1 MEGQQSEM
9 EIEVPEYS
17 DFVEQE
23 QIQKRTFTNWINA
36 QLSKRSPPTTVL
48 DLFSD
53 LRDGARLLDLL
64 EVMSGQRMKRE
75 RGHGFFQHRGNIQT
89 ALNFLKKKSVKL
101 VNINIP
107 DIIEGRPSI
116 ILGLIWTIILH
127 CHIEELASTLS
138 FSSRHSSLDSLASL
152 DSRSSSPALGSP
164 TPGSPAPRGRA
175 SPLHTRFRVSAK
187 KALLMWVRDQCQRAD
202 CSLSVKDFK
211 CSWRSGMAFLGIL
224 CSLRPDLVDLTQAQ
238 SRSNQQN
245 LEEAFRLAEQ
255 ELHIPRLLEPQDV
268 DVKDP
273 DEKSIM
279 TYVAQFLQYSN
290 DLPTPPDDDDLQASP
305 NQRAREVTCWLQRA
319 YQELLEVWAST
330 EKKAYAERYQ
340 AFQAFAVSFSEQRRP
355 VMPLLGAM
363 RRCPEPSEE
372 QRALRAAWDCLEEK
386 LRQCKAELDTY
397 LPAPMD
403 FVGAWLHRME
413 AVLSEEG
420 GNAQDHA
427 CAAKEARV
435 KQEKL
440 KNSMVELSSHLNI
453 LHTFCNQAETGAVLV
468 PVEKL
473 DEIKR
478 RFTNARVTAKYHGI
492 KLEYR
497 EHRHTVLDLLAQIGA
512 KLRSWKGPYSSQD
525 AVRLLLQDWHDTV
538 DRKCLV
544 SHLMDA
550 LQKLKQTASTYTS
563 KAALGEDAQLVSRQV
578 KEAESDTAMSTEE
591 VAAVKGT
598 MGRVLST
605 WEAYSK
611 NLPPLQTWLAQESQ
625 SPIQSSGTEGTSQ
638 QVSQWSTLQAYL
650 NEVGNF
656 LIEVTDPST
665 SKALVAELSKLNM
678 QWAAYMK
685 RTMFEVS
692 NQPSAGP
699 LSIQAVQ
706 ALAQEA
712 GWVLRERLEVE
723 SVPLKAYKKRVQL
736 LSKKI
741 MEVDLGSL
749 SSSPDFPVDKVEK
762 LRHTLPEVWQALARA
777 ERTCSDL
784 QRATSMLEGRLAE
797 LSHWGTE
804 ALEVHQ
810 HLEERKPG
818 REAKAL
824 ISRGL
829 QLEGQ
834 VVTERQ
840 DLQVLVEKAQTN
852 SPIQHLNAAA
862 LEDRV
867 TEAVAQAQEM
877 VEMLS
882 SLGSR
887 RARVPAGDEPPPKV
901 VVRWYSLP
909 ETQTGSFAAATAKS
923 KSDLPSHAKLVTQTP
938 PHRRHT
944 EPHSPLQGDRLSQAI
959 CQTATTK
966 ALSQSQPHTQ
976 AQTQP
981 QAVGLTQSQVLTQ
994 NKPQTQQTQTPIEP
1008 RVQLLAQIQTYA
1020 KPSETQP
1027 LNQSHEEQEQQP
1039 VGQSLYHVPTVPQTQ
1054 SEPTQKQIHIPKF
1067 RVKGQLR
1074 TQNPPQQGSDQA
1086 SPHPPFMVHSE
1097 IYSKAKAMA
1106 RSRLEKAKFRLQ
1118 ENIQEAILLFSDR
1131 EMSDWQA
1138 KRKERALGALRPAIL
1153 EEFLGAAE
1161 GLGALCSGAQL
1172 QAVKLLSLS
1181 VRSQWEACLPTE
1193 GSVTLRGAERLEALR
1208 ELCETLAPES
1218 APSRAAVQRRES
1230 GGGQGSMMPQL
1241 QHGATGPPQDS
1252 RGCEPGDH
1260 TLLSET
1266 GQQAGPQKQSQEL
1279 PQKQAGHRSQALQD
1293 QNQTQLRQD
1302 RPLQVQGLPLQT
1314 PEHPLPVQDR
1324 PLHVQG
1330 RLLQVQGGRLMHVQ
1344 KSHQQGPNHTQ
1355 VIVRGD
1361 SVETEQQAPEWTV
1374 IPATDTTPTQEEG
1387 SSTQEVV
1394 ERYRASRSAFHSQL
1408 QRNRQSLEREF
1419 QPEPVTTSALHSH
1432 IKELQALKQET
1443 EVLWFE
1449 FELQSSQVSQ
1459 QQSAERGG
1467 LEGDSEG
1474 AKLVQQ
1480 WRGQQICLQTRMA
1493 SLDTTV
1499 ELMESADSQ
1508 ISLISDQLDRIT
1520 RQPIAISAYG
1530 LTDPWTMADFKEM
1543 DQRLHAE
1550 LKCVSGQTSG
1560 GEALDPSTPPPQ
1572 CHRLHQ
1578 LRQTLKRVR
1587 SAAGALDRFLAQIR
1601 EADAEIQAALVPL
1614 DHWQHGD
1621 GATRARGRH
1630 SGLLSIRQS
1639 VRKYGEEAGSVDGLL
1654 EAAGMELTM
1663 EGAAV
1668 TCRDTVAALSR
1679 RLDEADLELAGSRI
1693 GRGQKQKEEEELSL
1707 KGRGKGEGP
1716 DMQRR
1721 GLEQKE
1727 DDAFQRKR
1735 GQEQGVGPKA
1745 QRRREEE
1752 ESSGLRRKGQVEGKE
1767 GEEKRSSGQRRMALL
1782 VVLREIQRAV
1792 EQQGLKEPTLPAV
1805 QHRMRALADLEGRL
1819 AALRSELQSL
1829 EAADRA
1835 AAQTTPNP
1843 ERGGA
1848 TQELETLWEETHRA
1862 ITERLDRCGGLTE
1875 LLKRFQMVH
1884 SRLSRTLQRA
1894 ERTISEQASYM
1905 GKDNLQRLFTKVH
1918 STKAEL
1924 SGLGEGVE
1932 EMRGV
1937 CKQLQSQLRQLL
1949 DCPETAFESEAD
1961 TLMDRWLDV
1970 TERTDSHLD
1979 NLCMGLDLWDG
1990 LLQLGGEVESWTSHK
2005 MAHLVQSHPF
2015 HSEQEVTAM
2024 QEEIRVQEESVGRFH
2039 RRASEIQ
2046 VLLQS
2051 KEPPLELQ
2059 VIETQMRKKM
2069 EQVKELFSDLED
2081 VYRHLVVAKGQ
2092 VAAKMAE
2099 CHSSLQGIQDS
2110 LDTLSAADGP
2120 KLLTQIQ
2127 ELSEQLQTQEKQAEG
2142 LLEELHLMTSV
2153 ASPQSLQS
2161 LAADGVRLHELVC
2174 AARQHISE
2182 MRVQAQRDIEAL
2194 HSLQEECARLQEWLQ
2209 AAVLKV
2215 EKGEEL
2221 SHLQEE
2227 VVEHSKHTEALSGH
2241 ITTLHGSTLKH
2252 SPLLKESEKLLERCC
2267 SLHTHLFASKEN
2279 QSSLSSHTQA
2289 FQTLAQ
2295 DTQAWVRVLQ
2305 QQADS
2310 LATGAPCIHSQ
2321 AEQRLQAAETVLSAK
2336 AEGASRMEELKEAG
2350 QRLAHRPGLVESL
2363 KLDIMQTVSYT
2374 EVQWGAVLQSADQ
2387 HRSLLH
2393 GEPELSSSLLVQRQ
2407 QAWSRV
2413 DQLQHQTTQLS
2424 LLFPWPG
2431 LAQHRQAAQQA
2442 RALLDQAT
2450 ALGPAFSALGNQR
2463 KELAQRTKDPNWED
2477 PSWATLEDCQPAL
2490 VKKLHGMCVSLEG
2503 GVRNEDRCGQL
2514 VQECRHTLN
2523 SLQERM
2529 LGIESQPRDSSFLE
2543 TDTGAVEALQE
2554 AVGHMEKDFVEL
2566 ESLKDILL
2574 ASCTTKGQATLS
2586 QEVKD
2591 LQDQKEELERGVS
2604 WLAQLQAEEQVARR
2618 DQQIRE
2624 EVDNLQRALQGS
2636 AERLGD
2642 DPETTEGFTDIR
2654 QLQQR
2659 WQVLQ
2664 DCDQSLRELA
2674 ARLHHLEKAVGSED
2688 TYGEFQND
2696 VTLAVNSAAKDLDSL
2711 CFSLH
2716 ERMQLFSGG
2725 TALRMSGAICELQQ
2739 WNQAAQ
2745 SNPRKSVQAT
2755 LNKGKQLQGT
2765 LREALSQLDFLLDC
2779 VGRERVEQF
2788 ERRAGQALSNS
2799 AALLTALAQ
2808 SQVSLVSTEVD
2819 GDHKKPSNTPDKA
2832 PSCSEA
2838 SLLSHPVEEVTPG
2851 GIKPLQ
2857 ANIDSTKGPEK
2868 EQAESRVQSK
2878 RAITRG
2884 TMDAVRE
2891 PTKKVMSDTE
2901 QRAEG
2906 KEYGKDSLKGWS
2918 IQPAE
2923 IMVTDMEDGESQIQ
2937 IPMGETL
2944 TPITIVDISATV
2956 VVPET
2961 PGTSQFGD
2969 TVTEMTPHHIEPM
2982 DRDGTSSPTPHK
2994 VFTIVLDTDLERK
3007 QLDGMSMANAL
3018 QSRPGYHGNNDIV
3031 HTDSPQHGDS
3041 EIPATESHDYANTA
3055 VVCAGPS
3062 VRGGQESSVPD
3073 KGAQLTYTFS
3083 VVKQSDQ
3090 AKQDL
3095 TEPPQKVA
3103 TVFLNAAVAGAGKFL
3118 VQEAETLHRE
3128 VTSSTKAELGI
3139 KSSVGLGTDPQ
3150 SDPVTHLMPHPERK
3164 QLETHARPTDKSQA
3178 DNKTQHTESRDC
3190 TETKKVFT
3198 IVLDMELPP
3207 SQSKD
3212 IQTREPPCGNGSDI
3226 FSSGDFPSKL
3236 TDSSVTEST
3245 KNTDGGRRVKSKHR
3259 RRRRAD
3265 FRSSASKGPKVK
3277 SYKGPSASKNT
3288 ESEWEQSQGPKTKGL
3303 KSKGPESGLT
3313 ESKSTELALTE
3324 SESLR
3329 HTDNSDNTEPG
3340 SVDDDVDTDAKDARQ
3355 TEMTDSQI
3363 AVNTEASDRM
3373 KVTTDITCATDSKDN
3388 RQTVSKD
3395 TGKIDTTDM
3404 LQVNDLTQTDVSQP
3418 DATRDNTQLSL
3429 APSPAYASTEIEPRE
3444 GTERTAPQEQM
3455 QEGSEVK
3462 RSSSV
3467 QTGGLLSEAVAKVE
3481 RVGGAVRPEVPRH
3494 RSTMQ
3499 GLLSEVQGL
3508 VERKD
3513 IIKGCQWMEAAWYL
3527 QPSLRKPEI
3536 QIGRTVLR
3544 VLGCR
3549 YQPAQLNPANM
3560 AQQLTEAEDCRRY
3573 VLEQVAAINH
3583 VVGDPEDATN
3593 LEGRWSAALLDA
3605 SATVQV
3611 KEAQLHLVTQYHRQ
3625 TQAIRSILE
3634 RWASEMDELQL
3645 DTRSSALQAE
3655 KLHTLLCN
3663 IEQQKGMMG
3672 ELLQVCCQVSSH
3684 LSEDEGSGALL
3695 AQLGDLQEE
3704 WRLLEGAGNRGL
3716 RHASIGSS
3724 QSSILLQKAEQ
3735 LHCKLETLQKSITLL
3750 QSSQLQ
3756 HDTHKALELTF
3767 MTADLKAFNQQ
3778 YLHLL
3783 GQSEDFTQFSLGQK
3797 EKEDVECTLQSLSYL
3812 LASTQRLLSAQSY
3825 SIAKPSLA
3833 KIIKQMQDLIIWAK
3847 QAENHIAAGEKV
3859 ALFPEEA
3866 RLQIASMRKLQSEI
3880 LARHSRVH
3888 YKVEDLKELISDEGE
3903 IDKVLSSLK
3912 SLKDLYETVSDNSAR
3927 ILKEMEAVLEER
3939 EKMLVQ
3945 ISKVNTWL
3953 AVAYHEREVTADVE
3967 NVSKDTIPDL
3977 ESKLQF
3983 HMGAIKEAERQLA
3996 VTDALLETCMEVS
4009 SGLSSAESHFLVNRL
4024 TGLRTEV
4031 DGMVAHEKA
4040 AHWELEELLH
4050 TRTSSA
4056 EELAAVQVS
4065 VQQIWADLE
4074 RQRFPVTKDSLS
4086 AIEPLTH
4093 MLLEHQCQIQE
4104 LQYCQEDQKSTLLR
4118 TIGELQEKVKTL
4130 HHHAL
4135 EHEKY
4140 LTYRQRMEDSREV
4153 AKERAQCSKDKRVS
4167 VGERFSLCQALLVE
4181 LPLVKTQCQDASDQL
4196 EAIAQDLH
4204 LSDRMLLLSE
4214 RQRIR
4219 RTVENLAS
4227 WELAITDD
4235 VKNLEGKLLEGLRFC
4250 TELPTMMD
4258 LLQQV
4263 RQELTE
4269 SDPVKPDVRAINI
4282 ALRNCWVIW
4291 RNVESV
4297 MRVLEAL
4304 RQREQVE
4311 MSQCGELHT
4320 LRNDVVQKCHACM
4333 ENLSHAREALKDYH
4347 WAAQGVVTFLLEA
4360 EAMFLAPPGGF
4371 VDCTEEQWH
4380 TQEPL
4385 ASLGES
4391 LQVQISHLLELAPQ
4405 QACLSFPQSEQL
4417 HIRVLSHLLVERAA
4431 LEAQVEL
4438 RTEAL
4443 QRCAD
4448 RQSLH
4453 KKCHEEVWHILKKN
4467 ESRLSECAAQEVTS
4481 YTNCADQQDRAKTL
4495 SEEVLSI
4502 AGKLEELRAVCPL
4515 RGCCVGSEGA
4525 LGALW
4530 RRWAALRRGIS
4541 LLRTHL
4547 EQRGAEWRDVTKSM
4561 ARCSSALDKLQG
4573 ELSDPTAVS
4582 SAQGAPTVLLVQTE
4596 QHQAGLEREQRI
4608 LASLELRLSQL
4619 LGVSSPQ
4626 EAASPVPV
4634 CQRLRDMQERF
4645 RSLREWSMLVRSAA
4659 FSEEQE
4665 RERLQEQIGEVEQ
4678 RVATL
4683 LSILVSHPSTRQLKE
4698 VRVELGSLRAR
4709 LQSIMECVGT
4719 KYAAVT
4725 PPEVE
4730 RQLQEVTGSLQDM
4743 EEKVGQALEK
4753 SSPLNRLS
4761 SRMGEIRV
4769 GLEEVQTL
4777 LQRKS
4782 SSVSEAE
4789 HVLKFV
4795 WDQLDQ
4801 WHGRLALL
4809 EGEVQEAAEEEPE
4822 QAQLLMDQITQPL
4835 QLYQDTAQKAEQRTA
4850 FLSKIPACLQEYN
4863 DIIHS
4868 AGCWL
4873 DESQSWL
4880 DAPGTYTTARSLQ
4893 SQTNTLQM
4901 VLDDSERIRATLV
4914 GFGPVLG
4921 EISAVCH
4928 TTAMEDKLIQT
4939 ERQVTAMQHNI
4950 MGPLDQLLHVTPEVD
4965 AIEAEVKTMEKNV
4978 TKIRAILSSADTLD
4992 ISLEEHL
4999 HNRQVI
5005 LANIQSMRRTVGEIE
5020 GCKAELGL
5028 PQGAE
5033 ETLSAF
5039 PRAVLLLQPLQ
5050 ELEQLTQEQSRA
5062 LAGNTC
5068 EVREAEGVIPSCN
5081 VCVTTEPSA
5090 LILSTHQR
5098 NTRPPRITRHQ
5109 EDASEACLSEEEEE
5123 YEDEDHHSSSSDTL
5137 TCSFP
5142 EDPDETLSH
5151 QELAESVATTTQW
5164 LQDSDAM
5171 SEAHTAA
5178 VTKELDT
5185 PESCVDPEDSNSG
5198 LISEKIQP
5206 TPEKTDR
5213 APADTLSLPAQWR
5226 PISKTT
5232 ISENKPTESVSKN
5245 INKETLSVT
5254 EKSELVTKATVS
5266 LPETSSVTMETRPAS
5281 VKSVLATKETG
5292 EVPVKIG
5299 SVTKEIQS
5307 VPETTSVTKMTGPVT
5322 KMTGSV
5328 TKEIQSVPETTSVT
5342 KMTGPVTK
5350 MTGSVTKE
5358 IQSVP
5363 ETTSVT
5369 KMTGPVTKM
5378 TGSVTK
5384 EIGTVANTPRDP
5396 QEDLD
5401 GRWDLLHTRL
5411 SEKLNTLRNIQE
5423 EDLHAA
5429 TGSRAEGTGGGF
5441 GGLREI
5447 EVCAASLRQLRHR
5460 ASGLSSANSKEGGN
5474 PMLDRELY
5482 TALCGAERSL
5492 ETLTGLLLSP
5502 SITTVEDSQLRL
5514 LQMECLSVEL
5524 PALSDEIN
5532 HLRSGINPDQ
5542 LSEAPETTA
5551 QCVTCLQGC
5560 FQTAQSALTSS
5571 LSRLHT
5577 ELGHNQAGTE
5587 QQESHV
5593 CVYDD
5598 FERGQSDPFTHIKD
5612 VPMLEYV
5619 VGRCPGDAVEL
5630 QRVSQALLQG
5640 LASLVELGR
5649 ERLAD
5654 SQDHPPHGRTQ
5665 LQTLLSRHKKL
5676 YQVMESQLALVQWLF
5691 QCKPQGGL
5699 VGQEDEQVR
5708 LEQQVNTL
5716 QQQALEQGA
5725 TMHRRLQV
5733 WTQWEEGCVQLG
5745 RLLEK
5750 LEALV
5755 PCEGPVVEEEGLLQ
5769 ERLDT
5774 CQQVLALLE
5783 ECRPALGSVL
5793 DQGKALQAWGCST
5806 GVGGT
5811 GGVLELRW
5819 RAVRSKA
5826 EQESQRSRD
5835 IRDNWTRFHNDSVSL
5850 TGWMG
5855 SAKERLKTWRSL
5867 PDATPQNEE
5876 HTRTYLIQLLE
5887 FSVELETRSAEKAS
5901 ALRAGTL
5908 LLQLKEADAPG
5919 LRRQLAQLE
5928 QTWTEVT
5935 SALPIAQERLHQL
5948 LLEKWPPCQVLSGLE
5963 AWVKDTE
5970 ARLEDQGQATIKAC
5984 HDADQ
5989 LRHIIQY
5996 YQGCQAG
6003 NASGQLTLDFL
6014 CQSGP
6019 QSVTASDNS
6028 GSCSEERT
6036 LFAEQMGALNLS
6048 WLLLE
6053 GKLGSQV
6060 CQAEELFRICA
6071 EREKR
6076 LRRVISWAVG
6086 QRERLR
6092 EWQRPVSQTQVDKA
6106 LQEWE
6111 AVEEKLKDVCVEVE
6125 DLVRDTWSADTVTQ
6139 VCTDFNQQVGSL
6151 RPVLQRLLVQWG
6163 QFEKELGDVSFYTT
6177 KLRCG
6182 LEHSSGPFLSSH
6194 QVKRHVKQL
6203 QCLQEEAGM
6212 GAEMWTALD
6221 QSYAGLSDAISPG
6234 AAQLLIERLEEERT
6248 QWKALVQEVDEE
6260 LLRTGDLLSFW
6271 GEYNRLYDQCS
6282 VRLQHHQEQ
6291 WGALLSFLSTPCH
6304 STQDLVDAIKHQQVG
6319 FEDVQGSL
6327 GKVLEASKPLI
6338 GQAEPIVAAI
6348 VQSKSMLLSRDLVLL
6363 GQALSGKRA
6372 RLQEDLDQR
6381 HTISSS
6387 MDSLEL
6393 QTEALR
6399 HMLTSDVC
6407 SMDSVKTA
6415 LMALSHLRPALDDL
6429 TEARLSVTLDGL
6441 EADRLKSLTRKWA
6454 QALYCA
6460 SHMNRTLQ
6468 AEAQHS
6474 QSLQQKWDSWECF
6487 QEKMEEDLA
6496 PDVSGNYSGLHEQLA
6511 IHQRLRIEV
6520 LAGHQLL
6527 RGVIVISMRSI
6538 EDTPEEKSRPDLT
6551 LKLAQMRER
6560 WQRIVSVAQQRS
6572 SLVQERLGQWR
6583 FYTRGVRRLG
6593 GLLRDVETLLPSAAQ
6608 ALCTLQQLPC
6618 SLGRAEE
6625 TLAQHNGFYRHT
6637 LETGRLLSSMAEL
6650 QTQAQLQTE
6659 LQTLQESWDHAT
6671 ELLRERR
6678 ILLETNVQNWGH
6690 FQVKLV
6696 DSAHKLDELRDRL
6709 KQPLPEKLEEL
6720 QGEEKLTEENE
6731 ASLELWAG
6739 GVKELSSMKTD
6750 LSQYILAG
6758 DATLL
6763 QGQVEQLHCQW
6774 EELCLKVSLRRQEIA
6789 DRLSAWTIFNDKNK
6803 ELCDWLTQMENKVSH
6818 SGDLSLEEMVEKLKK
6833 DCMEEINLFSEN
6845 KSHLKQLGEQ
6855 LMLASDQAKQAQLHG
6870 TLRDARDRWQH
6881 LFHHIEARLRKLKET
6896 LGMVQQLDK
6905 NMSNLRSWLSRIETQ
6920 LARPVTYNVCHHE
6933 EIQRRLAQQQE
6944 LQRDI
6949 EQHTEGVASVLRLC
6963 DILLHDQD
6971 ACGGGDGENDSIQQ
6985 TTCSL
6990 DQRWRAICAMSLERR
7005 LRIEETWRLWCKF
7018 LDDYSCFED
7027 WLKVA
7032 ERTAA
7037 NPNSDNVP
7045 YTVAKEELKK
7055 FEGFQRQVQ
7064 ERVTQLELVNNQYR
7078 RLARENR
7085 TDGASRIK
7093 VMVHEG
7099 NCRWDALHRRT
7110 AAILRRLKHFTGQR
7124 EEFEGTRE
7132 SLLVW
7137 LTEMDLQLTNVEHFS
7152 ETDTQHKMKQ
7162 LNSFQR
7168 EITLN
7173 TERIDG
7179 LIVFGEGLIQ
7189 RSSPLDAALIE
7200 DELEELH
7207 SYCQEVFGRVVRFH
7221 QRLTQPPVLKEEP
7234 ELFSGDKPL
7243 EGSCELI
7250 SHSWLGRSQSQG
7262 SAPATPTHLL
7272 APPLECSGRET
7283 PVSMCDSI
7291 PLEWDHTGDV
7301 GGSSSHEE
7309 EEEEVEKKDGT
7320 YYSTLSEVEVTESP
7334 EDFVKATALSLG
7346 ADPSVPLR
7354 AMAIPESPSWRS
7366 PGDPDRKYL
7375 HLDSPDGLDP
7385 SPTHTSTPFKQGY
7398 VRLMSECSGSIK
7410 SVKRISLIL
7419 DDEEQPEE
7427 QGLTGLTTAD
7437 KQSGVIERWELL
7449 QAQARSNLLSGLRE
7463 PCQLT
7468 SDLRDI
7474 TSWLGWVTPELERVQ
7489 VRETPT
7495 SIQDMEARVKQL
7507 KEMQKVFAHYKAV
7520 MLSLNLGGRELGG
7533 CDGPEAREL
7542 GEGLASMNQGWM
7554 LACTGLEEWQ
7564 DSLRTTV
7571 MRCQEFHETLHSLL
7585 LWLAHA
7591 ESRRYAVDIH
7601 HPDTP
7606 PGTLLEHRN
7615 TLTGLQNE
7623 LRARQSQ
7630 VGSLQGLWSQ
7640 LQPAEEGGGEE
7651 SVEAREKLH
7660 VTANKLWTLLR
7671 QVAHDLS
7678 VVQERLDCGTL
7689 SAGPAAA
7696 RAAVESEGRG
7706 QAEGSQSPS
7715 NASQEEGTNTTPTS
7729 AGRRGEKRDPTPPRS
7744 FFYRVL
7750 RAAFPLHLLLLL
7762 VLVLACLVPLAE
7774 NDHSCTLSNNFA
7786 RSFYPMLRYTNG
7798 PPPT

>member
-1 MEGQQSEM
+1 MASGLN
-9 EIEVPEYS
+9 PEEAPL
-17 DFVEQE
+17 DDGVIPLDIDNVHMLLQVEQE

-89 ALNFLKKKSVKL
+89 ALDFLKKKSVKL

-107 DIIEGRPSI
+107 DIIDGRPSI

-268 DVKDP
+268 DVKNP

-290 DLPTPPDDDDLQASP
+290 DLPTPPDDDDLQLFTQAQPPCLSPINLPSHFTPAIAVSPLHQASP
-305 NQRAREVTCWLQRA
+305 NRRAREVTCWLQRA

-386 LRQCKAELDTY
+386 LRQCKVELDTY

-492 KLEYR
+492 KLEFR
-497 EHRHTVLDLLAQIGA
+497 EHRHTVLDLLARIGA

-538 DRKCLV
+538 DRQCLV
-544 SHLMDA
+544 SHLVDA

-578 KEAESDTAMSTEE
+578 KEAESDTTTSTEE
-591 VAAVKGT
+591 VALVKGT

-611 NLPPLQTWLAQESQ
+611 NLPPLQTWLAQE
-625 SPIQSSGTEGTSQ
+625 SSGTEGTSQ

-685 RTMFEVS
+685 RTMFGVS

-741 MEVDLGSL
+741 MEVDLDSL
-749 SSSPDFPVDKVEK
+749 SPFPDFPVDKVEK

-810 HLEERKPG
+810 HLEERKPE

-834 VVTERQ
+834 VVTEGQ
-840 DLQVLVEKAQTN
+840 DLQVLVKKAQTN

-909 ETQTGSFAAATAKS
+909 ETQRGSFAAATAKS
-923 KSDLPSHAKLVTQTP
+923 KSDAKLATQTP

-944 EPHSPLQGDRLSQAI
+944 EPHSPLQGERLPQDISQ
-959 CQTATTK
+959 QTAIIK
-966 ALSQSQPHTQ
+966 ALPQSQSHTQ
-976 AQTQP
+976 APTQP
-981 QAVGLTQSQVLTQ
+981 QPVGLTQSQVLTQ

-1008 RVQLLAQIQTYA
+1008 RVQLLAQVETYA

-1027 LNQSHEEQEQQP
+1027 LKQSHEEQEQQP
-1039 VGQSLYHVPTVPQTQ
+1039 VGQSLYHVPTVSQ
-1054 SEPTQKQIHIPKF
+1054 TQKQTHIPKF
-1067 RVKGQLR
+1067 KVKGQLR
-1074 TQNPPQQGSDQA
+1074 TQNPPHQCSDQA

-1118 ENIQEAILLFSDR
+1118 ENIQEAIVLFSDR
-1131 EMSDWQA
+1131 DMSDWQA

-1181 VRSQWEACLPTE
+1181 VRSQWEACLPSE
-1193 GSVTLRGAERLEALR
+1193 GSATLRGAECLEALR

-1218 APSRAAVQRRES
+1218 SPITAAVQRRES
-1230 GGGQGSMMPQL
+1230 GGGQGSMLPQL
-1241 QHGATGPPQDS
+1241 QHGATVPLQDS

-1279 PQKQAGHRSQALQD
+1279 PQKQAGQCSQALQD

-1344 KSHQQGPNHTQ
+1344 KSHHQGPNHTQ

-1361 SVETEQQAPEWTV
+1361 SVETEQRAPERTV
-1374 IPATDTTPTQEEG
+1374 IPAADTTPPQEEG
-1387 SSTQEVV
+1387 LSTQEVV

-1459 QQSAERGG
+1459 QQSAEGGG

-1474 AKLVQQ
+1474 ANLLQQ

-1493 SLDTTV
+1493 SLETTV

-1530 LTDPWTMADFKEM
+1530 MTDPWTVADFKEM

-1560 GEALDPSTPPPQ
+1560 GEALDPSMPPPQ
-1572 CHRLHQ
+1572 WHRLHQ
-1578 LRQTLKRVR
+1578 LRQTLNRVR
-1587 SAAGALDRFLAQIR
+1587 SAAGALDCFLAQIR
-1601 EADAEIQAALVPL
+1601 EADAGIQAALVPL

-1679 RLDEADLELAGSRI
+1679 RLDEADLELTRSGI
-1693 GRGQKQKEEEELSL
+1693 GRGQKQKEEELSL
-1707 KGRGKGEGP
+1707 KGRGKGAGP

-1727 DDAFQRKR
+1727 EDAFQRKR

-1829 EAADRA
+1829 EAADRG
-1835 AAQTTPNP
+1835 AAQTTSNP

-1862 ITERLDRCGGLTE
+1862 ITERLDRCGGVTE

-1884 SRLSRTLQRA
+1884 SRLSSTLQRA

-1905 GKDNLQRLFTKVH
+1905 GKDNLQRLLTKVH

-1932 EMRGV
+1932 EMRGI
-1937 CKQLQSQLRQLL
+1937 CKQLQSQLRQIL
-1949 DCPETAFESEAD
+1949 DCPETPFEGEAD

-1979 NLCMGLDLWDG
+1979 NLRMGLDLWDG
-1990 LLQLGGEVESWTSHK
+1990 LLHLGGEVESWTSHK

-2127 ELSEQLQTQEKQAEG
+2127 ELSAQLQTQEKQAEG

-2182 MRVQAQRDIEAL
+2182 MRVQAQRDIKAL
-2194 HSLQEECARLQEWLQ
+2194 HSLQEEFARLQEWLQ

-2215 EKGEEL
+2215 DKGEEL
-2221 SHLQEE
+2221 SRLQEE
-2227 VVEHSKHTEALSGH
+2227 AVEHSKHTEALSGH

-2267 SLHTHLFASKEN
+2267 SLHTHLLSSKEN
-2279 QSSLSSHTQA
+2279 QSSLTSHTQA

-2336 AEGASRMEELKEAG
+2336 AEGESRMEKLKEAG
-2350 QRLAHRPGLVESL
+2350 HRLAHRPGLGESL

-2374 EVQWGAVLQSADQ
+2374 EVHWGAVLQSADQ

-2413 DQLQHQTTQLS
+2413 NQLQHQTTQLS
-2424 LLFPWPG
+2424 LFFPWPG

-2450 ALGPAFSALGNQR
+2450 ALGPAFSALGAQR
-2463 KELAQRTKDPNWED
+2463 KELAQRTKEPNWED

-2566 ESLKDILL
+2566 ETLKDILL

-2604 WLAQLQAEEQVARR
+2604 WLAQLQAEQQVARR
-2618 DQQIRE
+2618 DQRIRE
-2624 EVDNLQRALQGS
+2624 EVDNLQRVLQGL
-2636 AERLGD
+2636 ADRLGD

-2659 WQVLQ
+2659 WHVLQ
-2664 DCDQSLRELA
+2664 DCDQSLRKLA

-2688 TYGEFQND
+2688 TYGEFQ
-2696 VTLAVNSAAKDLDSL
+2696 LAVDSAAKDLDSL

-2745 SNPRKSVQAT
+2745 SNPQKSVQAT
-2755 LNKGKQLQGT
+2755 LNNGKQLQGT

-2779 VGRERVEQF
+2779 VGRERMEQF

-2819 GDHKKPSNTPDKA
+2819 GDNKIPSNTPGKA

-2838 SLLSHPVEEVTPG
+2838 SLLSQPVEEVTPG

-2857 ANIDSTKGPEK
+2857 ANIDSTKDPEK
-2868 EQAESRVQSK
+2868 GQAESRVQSK
-2878 RAITRG
+2878 RAVTRG
-2884 TMDAVRE
+2884 TMDAVKE

-2901 QRAEG
+2901 QRAED
-2906 KEYGKDSLKGWS
+2906 KEHGRDSLKDWS

-2923 IMVTDMEDGESQIQ
+2923 RMVTGMEDGESQIQ

-2944 TPITIVDISATV
+2944 TQTPITSVSATV

-2961 PGTSQFGD
+2961 PGTSQCGA
-2969 TVTEMTPHHIEPM
+2969 TVTEITPHHIEPM
-2982 DRDGTSSPTPHK
+2982 DQEGTSSPTLHK
-2994 VFTIVLDTDLERK
+2994 VFTIVLDTDLERQ
-3007 QLDGMSMANAL
+3007 QLDDMAMANAL
-3018 QSRPGYHGNNDIV
+3018 QSRPGYDGNNGIV

-3055 VVCAGPS
+3055 VVCSGS
-3062 VRGGQESSVPD
+3062 VGGGQQSSVPD
-3073 KGAQLTYTFS
+3073 KGAQLTYTFA

-3103 TVFLNAAVAGAGKFL
+3103 TIFLNTAVAPAGKVL

-3128 VTSSTKAELGI
+3128 VTSLTKAELGI

-3150 SDPVTHLMPHPERK
+3150 SDPVTHLMLHPERK
-3164 QLETHARPTDKSQA
+3164 QLETHARPTGKSQS
-3178 DNKTQHTESRDC
+3178 DNKTQRTESRDC

-3198 IVLDMELPP
+3198 IVLDMEQPS

-3212 IQTREPPCGNGSDI
+3212 IKTREPPCGNGSDT
-3226 FSSGDFPSKL
+3226 FSSGDVPSKL
-3236 TDSSVTEST
+3236 TDSSVTGKT

-3259 RRRRAD
+3259 GRRRAD
-3265 FRSSASKGPKVK
+3265 FRSSVSKGPKVK
-3277 SYKGPSASKNT
+3277 SSKSPSASKNT

-3313 ESKSTELALTE
+3313 ESKSAELAHTE
-3324 SESLR
+3324 SESQR
-3329 HTDNSDNTEPG
+3329 HTDNSEKTEPG
-3340 SVDDDVDTDAKDARQ
+3340 SVDDVDTDAKDARQ
-3355 TEMTDSQI
+3355 TEMTASQI
-3363 AVNTEASDRM
+3363 AVNTGAS
-3373 KVTTDITCATDSKDN
+3373 DITCTADSKDN

-3395 TGKIDTTDM
+3395 TGNIDTDM
-3404 LQVNDLTQTDVSQP
+3404 LQVNDLTQTDVSQT
-3418 DATRDNTQLSL
+3418 DATRDNTQLSYG
-3429 APSPAYASTEIEPRE
+3429 PSPAYVATETEPRE

-3462 RSSSV
+3462 RRTSV
-3467 QTGGLLSEAVAKVE
+3467 QTGGLLSDAVAKEE
-3481 RVGGAVRPEVPRH
+3481 RVGGAVRPEVPCH

-3499 GLLSEVQGL
+3499 GILSKVQGL

-3513 IIKGCQWMEAAWYL
+3513 IITGGQWMDAAWYL
-3527 QPSLRKPEI
+3527 QPSPRKPEI

-3549 YQPAQLNPANM
+3549 YQPAQLNLANM
-3560 AQQLTEAEDCRRY
+3560 ARQLTEAEDCRRY

-3625 TQAIRSILE
+3625 AQAIRSILE
-3634 RWASEMDELQL
+3634 RWTSDMDELQL

-3672 ELLQVCCQVSSH
+3672 ELLQVCCQVSAH
-3684 LSEDEGSGALL
+3684 LSEVEGSGALL

-3704 WRLLEGAGNRGL
+3704 WRLLEGTGNRGL

-3756 HDTHKALELTF
+3756 HDTHKALELTYI
-3767 MTADLKAFNQQ
+3767 TADLKAFNQQ

-3797 EKEDVECTLQSLSYL
+3797 EKEDVECTLQSLSSL

-3847 QAENHIAAGEKV
+3847 QAENHISAGEKV

-3880 LARHSRVH
+3880 LARRSRVH

-3903 IDKVLSSLK
+3903 IDKVLSSMK
-3912 SLKDLYETVSDNSAR
+3912 TLKDLYETVSDNSAR

-3953 AVAYHEREVTADVE
+3953 AVAHHEREVTADVE

-4009 SGLSSAESHFLVNRL
+4009 SGLSPAESHFLVNRL

-4031 DGMVAHEKA
+4031 DRMVAHEKA
-4040 AHWELEELLH
+4040 AQWELEELLH

-4056 EELAAVQVS
+4056 EELAAVQAS

-4104 LQYCQEDQKSTLLR
+4104 LQYCQEDQKSALLR

-4219 RTVENLAS
+4219 QTVENLDS

-4250 TELPTMMD
+4250 TELPAMMD

-4269 SDPVKPDVRAINI
+4269 FDPVKPDVRTINI
-4282 ALRNCWVIW
+4282 ALRRCWVIW

-4320 LRNDVVQKCHACM
+4320 LRNDIVQKCHAYM

-4380 TQEPL
+4380 TQEPQ

-4391 LQVQISHLLELAPQ
+4391 LQAQISHVLELAPQ

-4467 ESRLSECAAQEVTS
+4467 ESRLSECATQEVTS
-4481 YTNCADQQDRAKTL
+4481 YANCADQQDRAKTL

-4502 AGKLEELRAVCPL
+4502 AGKLDELRVVCPL

-4525 LGALW
+4525 QGALW
-4530 RRWAALRRGIS
+4530 RRWAALRCGIS
-4541 LLRTHL
+4541 LLRTRL

-4573 ELSDPTAVS
+4573 ELSDPTAVCS
-4582 SAQGAPTVLLVQTE
+4582 GRGAPMVLLVQTE

-4645 RSLREWSMLVRSAA
+4645 RSLRERSMLVRSAA
-4659 FSEEQE
+4659 LSEEQE

-4863 DIIHS
+4863 DIIHR

-4873 DESQSWL
+4873 EESQSCL

-4914 GFGPVLG
+4914 GFGPVLV

-4928 TTAMEDKLIQT
+4928 TTAMEDKLVQT

-4978 TKIRAILSSADTLD
+4978 TKIRAILSSTDTLD

-4999 HNRQVI
+4999 NNRQVI
-5005 LANIQSMRRTVGEIE
+5005 LANIQSMQRTVGEIE

-5062 LAGNTC
+5062 LEGNMR

-5090 LILSTHQR
+5090 LILISTHQR
-5098 NTRPPRITRHQ
+5098 NTGPPRITGHQ

-5151 QELAESVATTTQW
+5151 QELAESVATSTHW

-5171 SEAHTAA
+5171 SEAHIGA

-5185 PESCVDPEDSNSG
+5185 PESCVDPEDTNSG

-5213 APADTLSLPAQWR
+5213 APADTLSLPAQWK

-5232 ISENKPTESVSKN
+5232 ISENKPTESVCKD

-5266 LPETSSVTMETRPAS
+5266 LPETSSVTMETGPAS

-5307 VPETTSVTKMTGPVT
+5307 VPEIGSVNKMTGSVT

-5328 TKEIQSVPETTSVT
+5328 TK
-5342 KMTGPVTK
+5342 
-5350 MTGSVTKE
+5350 MTGS
-5358 IQSVP
+5358 
-5363 ETTSVT
+5363 
-5369 KMTGPVTKM
+5369 VTKM

-5384 EIGTVANTPRDP
+5384 EIGTVANGQLPNTPSDP

-5429 TGSRAEGTGGGF
+5429 TGSKAEGTGDGF

-5460 ASGLSSANSKEGGN
+5460 ASGHSSANSKEGGY

-5482 TALCGAERSL
+5482 TALCGVEHSL

-5502 SITTVEDSQLRL
+5502 SITTVEDSLRL

-5524 PALSDEIN
+5524 PALSEELN

-5542 LSEAPETTA
+5542 LSEAPETIA

-5593 CVYDD
+5593 RVYDD

-5619 VGRCPGDAVEL
+5619 VGRCPKDAVEL

-5654 SQDHPPHGRTQ
+5654 SQDHPPHSRTQ
-5665 LQTLLSRHKKL
+5665 LQTMLSRHKKL
-5676 YQVMESQLALVQWLF
+5676 YQVMESQLALVQRLF
-5691 QCKPQGGL
+5691 QCEPQGGL

-5708 LEQQVNTL
+5708 LEQQVTTL
-5716 QQQALEQGA
+5716 QQHALEQGA

-5733 WTQWEEGCVQLG
+5733 WTQWEKGCVQLG
-5745 RLLEK
+5745 RQLEE
-5750 LEALV
+5750 LEALI
-5755 PCEGPVVEEEGLLQ
+5755 PCEDLVEEEEGLLQ

-5774 CQQVLALLE
+5774 CQRVLALLE

-5876 HTRTYLIQLLE
+5876 LTRTYLIQLLE

-5935 SALPIAQERLHQL
+5935 SALPIAQERLHQH

-5963 AWVKDTE
+5963 AWVKDKE
-5970 ARLEDQGQATIKAC
+5970 ARLEDQGQATIIAC

-5996 YQGCQAG
+5996 YKGCQAG

-6019 QSVTASDNS
+6019 QSVAASDNS
-6028 GSCSEERT
+6028 VSCSEERT
-6036 LFAEQMGALNLS
+6036 LFAERMGALNLS

-6060 CQAEELFRICA
+6060 HQAEEMFRICA

-6076 LRRVISWAVG
+6076 LRRVLSWAAG
-6086 QRERLR
+6086 LRERLR

-6139 VCTDFNQQVGSL
+6139 VCTDLNQQVGSL
-6151 RPVLQRLLVQWG
+6151 RPELQRVLVQWG

-6194 QVKRHVKQL
+6194 QVKRHVEQL
-6203 QCLQEEAGM
+6203 QCLQKEAGM

-6327 GKVLEASKPLI
+6327 GEVLEASKPLI
-6338 GQAEPIVAAI
+6338 GQAEPLVAAI

-6381 HTISSS
+6381 HTISTS

-6399 HMLTSDVC
+6399 HMLTSNVC

-6415 LMALSHLRPALDDL
+6415 LMALSHLHPALDDL
-6429 TEARLSVTLDGL
+6429 TEASLSVTLDGL

-6474 QSLQQKWDSWECF
+6474 QSLQQKWDTWEGF

-6496 PDVSGNYSGLHEQLA
+6496 PDVSGNYSGLREQLA

-6618 SLGRAEE
+6618 SLEDLGRAEE

-6659 LQTLQESWDHAT
+6659 LQTLQESWDHAR
-6671 ELLRERR
+6671 ELLGERR
-6678 ILLETNVQNWGH
+6678 ILLETVVQNWGH
-6690 FQVKLV
+6690 FQVRLV

-6709 KQPLPEKLEEL
+6709 KQPLPERLEEL

-6739 GVKELSSMKTD
+6739 GVKELSTMKTD

-6881 LFHHIEARLRKLKET
+6881 LFHHIEARVRKLKET

-6949 EQHTEGVASVLRLC
+6949 EQHTESVASVLRLC

-6990 DQRWRAICAMSLERR
+6990 DQRWKAICAMSLERR

-7018 LDDYSCFED
+7018 LEDYSCFED
-7027 WLKVA
+7027 WLKLA

-7099 NCRWDALHRRT
+7099 NCRWDTLHRRT

-7243 EGSCELI
+7243 VGSCELI
-7250 SHSWLGRSQSQG
+7250 GRSWLGRSQSQG

-7283 PVSMCDSI
+7283 PVSVCDSI

-7309 EEEEVEKKDGT
+7309 EEVEKKDGT
-7320 YYSTLSEVEVTESP
+7320 YYSTLPEVEVTESP
-7334 EDFVKATALSLG
+7334 EDFVKATAQSLG

-7354 AMAIPESPSWRS
+7354 SMAIPESPSWRS
-7366 PGDPDRKYL
+7366 PGDPDRESL

-7410 SVKRISLIL
+7410 SVKRVSLIL

-7474 TSWLGWVTPELERVQ
+7474 TSWLEWVTPELERVQ
-7489 VRETPT
+7489 VPETPT

-7520 MLSLNLGGRELGG
+7520 MLSLNLGSRELVG
-7533 CDGPEAREL
+7533 CDGPEARKL

-7630 VGSLQGLWSQ
+7630 VGSLQGLWGQ
-7640 LQPAEEGGGEE
+7640 LQPAEEEGVGEE

-7678 VVQERLDCGTL
+7678 IVQERLDCGTL

-7715 NASQEEGTNTTPTS
+7715 NASQEESTNTTPTS
-7729 AGRRGEKRDPTPPRS
+7729 AGRSGEKRDPTPPRS

>member
-1 MEGQQSEM
+1 
-9 EIEVPEYS
+9 
-17 DFVEQE
+17 
-23 QIQKRTFTNWINA
+23 
-36 QLSKRSPPTTVL
+36 
-48 DLFSD
+48 
-53 LRDGARLLDLL
+53 
-64 EVMSGQRMKRE
+64 
-75 RGHGFFQHRGNIQT
+75 
-89 ALNFLKKKSVKL
+89 
-101 VNINIP
+101 
-107 DIIEGRPSI
+107 
-116 ILGLIWTIILH
+116 
-127 CHIEELASTLS
+127 
-138 FSSRHSSLDSLASL
+138 
-152 DSRSSSPALGSP
+152 
-164 TPGSPAPRGRA
+164 
-175 SPLHTRFRVSAK
+175 
-187 KALLMWVRDQCQRAD
+187 
-202 CSLSVKDFK
+202 
-211 CSWRSGMAFLGIL
+211 
-224 CSLRPDLVDLTQAQ
+224 
-238 SRSNQQN
+238 
-245 LEEAFRLAEQ
+245 
-255 ELHIPRLLEPQDV
+255 
-268 DVKDP
+268 
-273 DEKSIM
+273 
-279 TYVAQFLQYSN
+279 
-290 DLPTPPDDDDLQASP
+290 
-305 NQRAREVTCWLQRA
+305 
-319 YQELLEVWAST
+319 
-330 EKKAYAERYQ
+330 
-340 AFQAFAVSFSEQRRP
+340 
-355 VMPLLGAM
+355 
-363 RRCPEPSEE
+363 
-372 QRALRAAWDCLEEK
+372 
-386 LRQCKAELDTY
+386 
-397 LPAPMD
+397 
-403 FVGAWLHRME
+403 
-413 AVLSEEG
+413 
-420 GNAQDHA
+420 
-427 CAAKEARV
+427 
-435 KQEKL
+435 
-440 KNSMVELSSHLNI
+440 
-453 LHTFCNQAETGAVLV
+453 
-468 PVEKL
+468 
-473 DEIKR
+473 
-478 RFTNARVTAKYHGI
+478 
-492 KLEYR
+492 
-497 EHRHTVLDLLAQIGA
+497 
-512 KLRSWKGPYSSQD
+512 
-525 AVRLLLQDWHDTV
+525 
-538 DRKCLV
+538 
-544 SHLMDA
+544 
-550 LQKLKQTASTYTS
+550 
-563 KAALGEDAQLVSRQV
+563 
-578 KEAESDTAMSTEE
+578 
-591 VAAVKGT
+591 
-598 MGRVLST
+598 
-605 WEAYSK
+605 
-611 NLPPLQTWLAQESQ
+611 
-625 SPIQSSGTEGTSQ
+625 
-638 QVSQWSTLQAYL
+638 
-650 NEVGNF
+650 
-656 LIEVTDPST
+656 
-665 SKALVAELSKLNM
+665 
-678 QWAAYMK
+678 
-685 RTMFEVS
+685 
-692 NQPSAGP
+692 
-699 LSIQAVQ
+699 
-706 ALAQEA
+706 
-712 GWVLRERLEVE
+712 
-723 SVPLKAYKKRVQL
+723 
-736 LSKKI
+736 
-741 MEVDLGSL
+741 
-749 SSSPDFPVDKVEK
+749 
-762 LRHTLPEVWQALARA
+762 
-777 ERTCSDL
+777 
-784 QRATSMLEGRLAE
+784 
-797 LSHWGTE
+797 
-804 ALEVHQ
+804 
-810 HLEERKPG
+810 
-818 REAKAL
+818 
-824 ISRGL
+824 
-829 QLEGQ
+829 
-834 VVTERQ
+834 
-840 DLQVLVEKAQTN
+840 
-852 SPIQHLNAAA
+852 
-862 LEDRV
+862 
-867 TEAVAQAQEM
+867 
-877 VEMLS
+877 
-882 SLGSR
+882 
-887 RARVPAGDEPPPKV
+887 
-901 VVRWYSLP
+901 
-909 ETQTGSFAAATAKS
+909 
-923 KSDLPSHAKLVTQTP
+923 
-938 PHRRHT
+938 
-944 EPHSPLQGDRLSQAI
+944 
-959 CQTATTK
+959 
-966 ALSQSQPHTQ
+966 
-976 AQTQP
+976 
-981 QAVGLTQSQVLTQ
+981 
-994 NKPQTQQTQTPIEP
+994 
-1008 RVQLLAQIQTYA
+1008 
-1020 KPSETQP
+1020 
-1027 LNQSHEEQEQQP
+1027 
-1039 VGQSLYHVPTVPQTQ
+1039 
-1054 SEPTQKQIHIPKF
+1054 
-1067 RVKGQLR
+1067 
-1074 TQNPPQQGSDQA
+1074 
-1086 SPHPPFMVHSE
+1086 MVHSE

-1118 ENIQEAILLFSDR
+1118 ENIQEAIVLFSDR

-1181 VRSQWEACLPTE
+1181 VRSQWEAVHSEMTAFLPLLWSEINGVRSLNPTVMRCDIYTTNTERDATDPEPVYRQQACLPSE
-1193 GSVTLRGAERLEALR
+1193 GSATLRGAECLEALR

-1218 APSRAAVQRRES
+1218 SPITAAVQRRES
-1230 GGGQGSMMPQL
+1230 GGGQGSILPQL
-1241 QHGATGPPQDS
+1241 QHGATVPPQDS

-1260 TLLSET
+1260 SLLSET

-1279 PQKQAGHRSQALQD
+1279 PQKQAGHRSQALED

-1314 PEHPLPVQDR
+1314 PGHPLPVQDR

-1361 SVETEQQAPEWTV
+1361 SVETEQQAPERTV
-1374 IPATDTTPTQEEG
+1374 IPAADTTPPQEEG
-1387 SSTQEVV
+1387 LSTQEVV

-1459 QQSAERGG
+1459 QQSAEGGG
-1467 LEGDSEG
+1467 LEGDSER
-1474 AKLVQQ
+1474 AKLLQQ

-1493 SLDTTV
+1493 SLETTV

-1530 LTDPWTMADFKEM
+1530 MTDPWTVADFKEM

-1560 GEALDPSTPPPQ
+1560 GEALDPSMPPPQ
-1572 CHRLHQ
+1572 WHRLHQ

-1587 SAAGALDRFLAQIR
+1587 SAAGALDCFLAQIR
-1601 EADAEIQAALVPL
+1601 EADAGIQAALVPL

-1639 VRKYGEEAGSVDGLL
+1639 MRKYGEEAGSVDGLL

-1679 RLDEADLELAGSRI
+1679 RLDEADLVLGRSGI
-1693 GRGQKQKEEEELSL
+1693 GRGQKQKEEELSL
-1707 KGRGKGEGP
+1707 KGRGKGAGP

-1727 DDAFQRKR
+1727 EDAFQRKR

-1745 QRRREEE
+1745 QRRREDEE
-1752 ESSGLRRKGQVEGKE
+1752 LSGLRRKGQVEGKE

-1829 EAADRA
+1829 EVADRG
-1835 AAQTTPNP
+1835 AAQTTSNP

-1884 SRLSRTLQRA
+1884 SRLSSTLQRA

-1905 GKDNLQRLFTKVH
+1905 GKDNLQRLLTKVH

-1932 EMRGV
+1932 EMRGI
-1937 CKQLQSQLRQLL
+1937 CKQLQSQLRQIL
-1949 DCPETAFESEAD
+1949 DCPETPFEGEAD

-1979 NLCMGLDLWDG
+1979 NLRMGLDLWDG

-2127 ELSEQLQTQEKQAEG
+2127 ELSAQLQTQEKQAEG

-2182 MRVQAQRDIEAL
+2182 MRVQAQKDIKAL
-2194 HSLQEECARLQEWLQ
+2194 HSLQEEFARLQEWLQ

-2215 EKGEEL
+2215 DKGEEL
-2221 SHLQEE
+2221 SRVQEE

-2241 ITTLHGSTLKH
+2241 IATLHGSTLKH
-2252 SPLLKESEKLLERCC
+2252 SPLLKESEQLLERCC
-2267 SLHTHLFASKEN
+2267 SLHTHLLSSKEN
-2279 QSSLSSHTQA
+2279 QSSLTSHTQA

-2336 AEGASRMEELKEAG
+2336 AEGESRMEKLKEAG
-2350 QRLAHRPGLVESL
+2350 HRLAHRPGLGESL
-2363 KLDIMQTVSYT
+2363 KLDVMQTVSYT
-2374 EVQWGAVLQSADQ
+2374 EVHWGAVLQSADQ

-2413 DQLQHQTTQLS
+2413 NQLQHQTTQLS
-2424 LLFPWPG
+2424 LFFPWPG

-2450 ALGPAFSALGNQR
+2450 ALGPAFSALGAQR
-2463 KELAQRTKDPNWED
+2463 KELAQRTKEPNWED

-2514 VQECRHTLN
+2514 MQECRHTLN

-2566 ESLKDILL
+2566 ETLKDILL
-2574 ASCTTKGQATLS
+2574 ASCTAKGQATLS

-2618 DQQIRE
+2618 DQRIRE

-2636 AERLGD
+2636 ADRLGD

-2659 WQVLQ
+2659 WHVLQ
-2664 DCDQSLRELA
+2664 DCDQSLRKLA
-2674 ARLHHLEKAVGSED
+2674 AQLHHLEKAVGSED
-2688 TYGEFQND
+2688 TYGEFQNN
-2696 VTLAVNSAAKDLDSL
+2696 VTLAVDSVAKDLDSL

-2755 LNKGKQLQGT
+2755 LNNGKQLQGT

-2819 GDHKKPSNTPDKA
+2819 GDNKIPSNTPGKA

-2838 SLLSHPVEEVTPG
+2838 SLLSQPVEEVTPG

-2857 ANIDSTKGPEK
+2857 ANIDSTKDPEK
-2868 EQAESRVQSK
+2868 EQAESRV
-2878 RAITRG
+2878 
-2884 TMDAVRE
+2884 
-2891 PTKKVMSDTE
+2891 MSDTE
-2901 QRAEG
+2901 QRAED
-2906 KEYGKDSLKGWS
+2906 KEYGRDSLKDWS

-2923 IMVTDMEDGESQIQ
+2923 RMVTGMEDGESQIHS
-2937 IPMGETL
+2937 PMGETL
-2944 TPITIVDISATV
+2944 TQTPITSVDISATV

-2961 PGTSQFGD
+2961 PGTSQCGA
-2969 TVTEMTPHHIEPM
+2969 TVTEITPHHIEPM
-2982 DRDGTSSPTPHK
+2982 DQEGTSSPTPHK
-2994 VFTIVLDTDLERK
+2994 VFTIVLDTDLERQ

-3018 QSRPGYHGNNDIV
+3018 QSRPGYDGNNDIV

-3055 VVCAGPS
+3055 VVCSGS
-3062 VRGGQESSVPD
+3062 VGGGQESSVPD
-3073 KGAQLTYTFS
+3073 KGAQLTYTFA

-3103 TVFLNAAVAGAGKFL
+3103 TIFLNTAVAPAGKVL

-3128 VTSSTKAELGI
+3128 VTSLNKAELGI
-3139 KSSVGLGTDPQ
+3139 KSSVGRGTDPQ
-3150 SDPVTHLMPHPERK
+3150 TDPATHLMLHPERK
-3164 QLETHARPTDKSQA
+3164 QLETHARPTDKSQS
-3178 DNKTQHTESRDC
+3178 DNKTQRTESRDC

-3198 IVLDMELPP
+3198 IVLDMEQPP

-3212 IQTREPPCGNGSDI
+3212 IQTREPPCGNGSDT

-3236 TDSSVTEST
+3236 TDSSVTGNT

-3259 RRRRAD
+3259 GRRRAD
-3265 FRSSASKGPKVK
+3265 FRNSASKGPKVK
-3277 SYKGPSASKNT
+3277 SSKGPSASKNT

-3313 ESKSTELALTE
+3313 ESKSAELAHTE
-3324 SESLR
+3324 SESQR
-3329 HTDNSDNTEPG
+3329 HTDNSEKTEPG
-3340 SVDDDVDTDAKDARQ
+3340 SVDDDVDTDTKDARQ
-3355 TEMTDSQI
+3355 TEMTASQI
-3363 AVNTEASDRM
+3363 AVNTGAS
-3373 KVTTDITCATDSKDN
+3373 DITCTADSKDN

-3395 TGKIDTTDM
+3395 TGNIDTDM
-3404 LQVNDLTQTDVSQP
+3404 LQVNDLTQTDVSQT
-3418 DATRDNTQLSL
+3418 DATRDNTQLSC
-3429 APSPAYASTEIEPRE
+3429 APSPAYVATEMEPRE

-3455 QEGSEVK
+3455 QGGSEVK
-3462 RSSSV
+3462 RRTSV
-3467 QTGGLLSEAVAKVE
+3467 QTGGLLSDAMAKEE
-3481 RVGGAVRPEVPRH
+3481 RVGGAVCPEVPCH

-3499 GLLSEVQGL
+3499 GILSKVQGL

-3513 IIKGCQWMEAAWYL
+3513 IITGGQWMDAAWYL
-3527 QPSLRKPEI
+3527 QPSPRKPEI

-3549 YQPAQLNPANM
+3549 YQPAQLNLANM
-3560 AQQLTEAEDCRRY
+3560 ARQLAEAEDCRRY

-3583 VVGDPEDATN
+3583 VVSDPEDATN

-3634 RWASEMDELQL
+3634 RWTSDMDELQL

-3672 ELLQVCCQVSSH
+3672 ELLEVCFQVSAH
-3684 LSEDEGSGALL
+3684 LSEVEGSGALL

-3704 WRLLEGAGNRGL
+3704 WRLLEGTGNRGL
-3716 RHASIGSS
+3716 RYASIGSS

-3767 MTADLKAFNQQ
+3767 ITADLKAFNQQ

-3783 GQSEDFTQFSLGQK
+3783 GLSEDFTQFSLGQK
-3797 EKEDVECTLQSLSYL
+3797 EKEDVECTLQSLSSL
-3812 LASTQRLLSAQSY
+3812 LTSTQRLLSAQSY

-3847 QAENHIAAGEKV
+3847 QAENHISAGENV

-3880 LARHSRVH
+3880 LARRSRVH
-3888 YKVEDLKELISDEGE
+3888 YKVEDLKELMSDEGE
-3903 IDKVLSSLK
+3903 IDKVLSSMK
-3912 SLKDLYETVSDNSAR
+3912 TLKDLYETVSDNSAR

-3953 AVAYHEREVTADVE
+3953 AVAHHEREVTTDVE

-3996 VTDALLETCMEVS
+3996 VTDALLEICMEVS
-4009 SGLSSAESHFLVNRL
+4009 SGLSPAESHFLVNRL

-4031 DGMVAHEKA
+4031 DRMVAHEKA
-4040 AHWELEELLH
+4040 AQWELEELLH

-4104 LQYCQEDQKSTLLR
+4104 LQYCQEDQKSALLR

-4235 VKNLEGKLLEGLRFC
+4235 VKNLEGKLLEGLKFC
-4250 TELPTMMD
+4250 TELPAMMD

-4269 SDPVKPDVRAINI
+4269 FDPVKPDVRAVNI
-4282 ALRNCWVIW
+4282 ALRRCWVIW

-4320 LRNDVVQKCHACM
+4320 LRNDIVQKCHAYM

-4380 TQEPL
+4380 TQEPQ
-4385 ASLGES
+4385 ASLWES
-4391 LQVQISHLLELAPQ
+4391 LQAQISHLLELAPQ

-4417 HIRVLSHLLVERAA
+4417 HIQVLSHLLVERAT

-4448 RQSLH
+4448 RQSRH
-4453 KKCHEEVWHILKKN
+4453 KKCHEDVWHILKKN
-4467 ESRLSECAAQEVTS
+4467 ESRLSDCATQEVTS
-4481 YTNCADQQDRAKTL
+4481 YANCADQQDRAKTL

-4502 AGKLEELRAVCPL
+4502 AGKLEELRVVCPL
-4515 RGCCVGSEGA
+4515 WGCCVGSEGA
-4525 LGALW
+4525 QGALW
-4530 RRWAALRRGIS
+4530 RRWAALRCGIS
-4541 LLRTHL
+4541 LLRSRL
-4547 EQRGAEWRDVTKSM
+4547 EQRGAEWRDITKSM

-4573 ELSDPTAVS
+4573 ELSDPTAVCS
-4582 SAQGAPTVLLVQTE
+4582 GQGAPMVLLEQME
-4596 QHQAGLEREQRI
+4596 QHQAGIEREQRI
-4608 LASLELRLSQL
+4608 LASLELRLSQI

-4645 RSLREWSMLVRSAA
+4645 RSLREQSMLVRSAA
-4659 FSEEQE
+4659 LSEEQE

-4678 RVATL
+4678 RMATL

-4719 KYAAVT
+4719 KYATVT

-4850 FLSKIPACLQEYN
+4850 FLRKIPACLQEYN
-4863 DIIHS
+4863 DIIHR

-4873 DESQSWL
+4873 EESQSWL

-4914 GFGPVLG
+4914 GFGPVLV

-4928 TTAMEDKLIQT
+4928 TTAMEDKLVQT

-4978 TKIRAILSSADTLD
+4978 TKIRAILSSTDTLD

-5005 LANIQSMRRTVGEIE
+5005 LANIQSMQRTVGEIE

-5062 LAGNTC
+5062 LEGNMR

-5090 LILSTHQR
+5090 LILISSHQR
-5098 NTRPPRITRHQ
+5098 NTGPPRITGHQ

-5151 QELAESVATTTQW
+5151 QELAESVATTTHW

-5171 SEAHTAA
+5171 SEAHIGAF
-5178 VTKELDT
+5178 TK
-5185 PESCVDPEDSNSG
+5185 
-5198 LISEKIQP
+5198 
-5206 TPEKTDR
+5206 
-5213 APADTLSLPAQWR
+5213 
-5226 PISKTT
+5226 
-5232 ISENKPTESVSKN
+5232 
-5245 INKETLSVT
+5245 
-5254 EKSELVTKATVS
+5254 
-5266 LPETSSVTMETRPAS
+5266 
-5281 VKSVLATKETG
+5281 
-5292 EVPVKIG
+5292 
-5299 SVTKEIQS
+5299 
-5307 VPETTSVTKMTGPVT
+5307 
-5322 KMTGSV
+5322 
-5328 TKEIQSVPETTSVT
+5328 
-5342 KMTGPVTK
+5342 
-5350 MTGSVTKE
+5350 
-5358 IQSVP
+5358 
-5363 ETTSVT
+5363 
-5369 KMTGPVTKM
+5369 
-5378 TGSVTK
+5378 
-5384 EIGTVANTPRDP
+5384 
-5396 QEDLD
+5396 D

-5411 SEKLNTLRNIQE
+5411 SEKLNILRNIQE

-5460 ASGLSSANSKEGGN
+5460 ASGLSSANSKEGGY

-5482 TALCGAERSL
+5482 TALCGVEHSL
-5492 ETLTGLLLSP
+5492 ETLTGLLPSP

-5524 PALSDEIN
+5524 PALSEELN

-5577 ELGHNQAGTE
+5577 ELGHYQAGTE

-5619 VGRCPGDAVEL
+5619 VGRCPEDAVEL

-5649 ERLAD
+5649 ERLAG
-5654 SQDHPPHGRTQ
+5654 SQDHPPHSRTQ

-5676 YQVMESQLALVQWLF
+5676 YQVMESQLALVQRLF
-5691 QCKPQGGL
+5691 QCEPQGGL

-5708 LEQQVNTL
+5708 LEQQVTTL
-5716 QQQALEQGA
+5716 QQHALEQGA

-5745 RLLEK
+5745 RQLEE
-5750 LEALV
+5750 LEALI
-5755 PCEGPVVEEEGLLQ
+5755 PCEDLVKEEEGLLQ

-5774 CQQVLALLE
+5774 CQRVLALLE

-5793 DQGKALQAWGCST
+5793 NQGKALQAWGCST

-5835 IRDNWTRFHNDSVSL
+5835 IRDNWTRFHNVSVSL
-5850 TGWMG
+5850 TGWIG
-5855 SAKERLKTWRSL
+5855 SVKERLKTWRSL

-5876 HTRTYLIQLLE
+5876 LTRTYLIQLLE

-5963 AWVKDTE
+5963 AWVKDKE

-6014 CQSGP
+6014 CQSEP
-6019 QSVTASDNS
+6019 QSVAASDNS
-6028 GSCSEERT
+6028 VSCSEERT
-6036 LFAEQMGALNLS
+6036 LFAERMGALNLS

-6060 CQAEELFRICA
+6060 HQAEELFRICA

-6076 LRRVISWAVG
+6076 LRRVLSWAAG
-6086 QRERLR
+6086 LRERLR
-6092 EWQRPVSQTQVDKA
+6092 EWQRPVSQTQTYKA

-6139 VCTDFNQQVGSL
+6139 VCTDLNQQVGSL
-6151 RPVLQRLLVQWG
+6151 RPVLQRVLVQWG

-6182 LEHSSGPFLSSH
+6182 LEHSSGPFLSYH
-6194 QVKRHVKQL
+6194 QVKRHVEQL

-6212 GAEMWTALD
+6212 VAEMWTALD
-6221 QSYAGLSDAISPG
+6221 QSYAGLSDTISPG

-6271 GEYNRLYDQCS
+6271 GEYNRLYEQCS

-6327 GKVLEASKPLI
+6327 GEVLEASKPLI
-6338 GQAEPIVAAI
+6338 GQAEPLVAAI

-6381 HTISSS
+6381 HTISTS

-6415 LMALSHLRPALDDL
+6415 LMALSHLHPALDDL
-6429 TEARLSVTLDGL
+6429 TEASLSVTLDGL

-6460 SHMNRTLQ
+6460 SHMNRKLQ

-6474 QSLQQKWDSWECF
+6474 QSLQQKWDSWEGF

-6496 PDVSGNYSGLHEQLA
+6496 PDVSGNYSGLREQLA

-6527 RGVIVISMRSI
+6527 RGMMVISMRSI

-6618 SLGRAEE
+6618 SLEDLGRAEE

-6659 LQTLQESWDHAT
+6659 LQTLQESWDHAR
-6671 ELLRERR
+6671 ELLGERR
-6678 ILLETNVQNWGH
+6678 ILLETVVQNWGH
-6690 FQVKLV
+6690 FQVRLV

-6709 KQPLPEKLEEL
+6709 KQPLPERLEEL

-6739 GVKELSSMKTD
+6739 GVKELSTMKTD

-6845 KSHLKQLGEQ
+6845 KSHLKKLGEQ

-6870 TLRDARDRWQH
+6870 TLKDARDRWQH
-6881 LFHHIEARLRKLKET
+6881 LFHHIEARVRKLKET

-6971 ACGGGDGENDSIQQ
+6971 ACGDGENDSIQQ

-6990 DQRWRAICAMSLERR
+6990 DQRWKAICAMSLERR

-7027 WLKVA
+7027 WLKLA

-7099 NCRWDALHRRT
+7099 NCRWDTLHRRT

-7243 EGSCELI
+7243 VGSCELI
-7250 SHSWLGRSQSQG
+7250 GRSWLGRSQSQG

-7283 PVSMCDSI
+7283 PVSVCDSI

-7301 GGSSSHEE
+7301 GGSSSH

-7354 AMAIPESPSWRS
+7354 SMAIPESPSWRS
-7366 PGDPDRKYL
+7366 PGDPDRESL

-7410 SVKRISLIL
+7410 SVKRVSLIL

-7489 VRETPT
+7489 VPETPT

-7520 MLSLNLGGRELGG
+7520 MLSLNLGGHELGG

-7554 LACTGLEEWQ
+7554 LACAGLEEWQ

-7606 PGTLLEHRN
+7606 PGMLLEHRN

-7630 VGSLQGLWSQ
+7630 VGSLQGLWGQ
-7640 LQPAEEGGGEE
+7640 LQPAEEEGGEE

-7689 SAGPAAA
+7689 SAGLAA
-7696 RAAVESEGRG
+7696 SEGRG

-7715 NASQEEGTNTTPTS
+7715 NASQEESTDTTPTS

>member
-107 DIIEGRPSI
+107 DIIDGRPSI

-164 TPGSPAPRGRA
+164 TPVSPAPRGRA

-187 KALLMWVRDQCQRAD
+187 KALLMWVRDQCKRAD

-255 ELHIPRLLEPQDV
+255 ELHIPRLLEPQDI

-290 DLPTPPDDDDLQASP
+290 DLPTPPDDDDLQLFTQAQPPCLSPINLPSHFTPAIAVSPLHQASP

-340 AFQAFAVSFSEQRRP
+340 AFQAFTVSFTEQRRP

-497 EHRHTVLDLLAQIGA
+497 EHWHTVLDLLARIGA

-538 DRKCLV
+538 DRQCLV

-578 KEAESDTAMSTEE
+578 KEAESDTATSTEE

-656 LIEVTDPST
+656 LIEVTDPAT
-665 SKALVAELSKLNM
+665 SKALVAELRKLNM
-678 QWAAYMK
+678 QWADYMK

-712 GWVLRERLEVE
+712 GWVLREHLEVE

-741 MEVDLGSL
+741 MQVDLGSL
-749 SSSPDFPVDKVEK
+749 SPSQDFPVDKVEK
-762 LRHTLPEVWQALARA
+762 LRHTLPEVWQALVRA

-834 VVTERQ
+834 VVTEGQ

-867 TEAVAQAQEM
+867 TEAVAQAQEI

-887 RARVPAGDEPPPKV
+887 RAWVPAGDEPPPKV
-901 VVRWYSLP
+901 LVRWYSLP
-909 ETQTGSFAAATAKS
+909 ETQRGSFAAATAKS
-923 KSDLPSHAKLVTQTP
+923 KSDLPSHAKLATQTP
-938 PHRRHT
+938 PHWRHT
-944 EPHSPLQGDRLSQAI
+944 EPHSPLQGDRLPQAI
-959 CQTATTK
+959 SQQTATTK
-966 ALSQSQPHTQ
+966 ALPQSQPHTQ
-976 AQTQP
+976 TPTQP
-981 QAVGLTQSQVLTQ
+981 QPVGLTTSQVQTQ

-1008 RVQLLAQIQTYA
+1008 RVQLLAQVQTYA
-1020 KPSETQP
+1020 KTSETQP

-1039 VGQSLYHVPTVPQTQ
+1039 VGQSLYHDPTVPQTQ
-1054 SEPTQKQIHIPKF
+1054 SEPTQKQTHIPKF

-1118 ENIQEAILLFSDR
+1118 ENIQEAIVLFSDR

-1181 VRSQWEACLPTE
+1181 VRSQWEAVHSEMTAFLPLLWSEINGVRSLNPTVMRCDIYTTNTERDATDPEPVYRQQACLPTA
-1193 GSVTLRGAERLEALR
+1193 GSATLRGAERLEALR

-1230 GGGQGSMMPQL
+1230 GGGKESMLPQL
-1241 QHGATGPPQDS
+1241 QHGATVPPQDS

-1293 QNQTQLRQD
+1293 QNQTQLKQD

-1355 VIVRGD
+1355 MIIRGD
-1361 SVETEQQAPEWTV
+1361 SVETEQPAPERTV
-1374 IPATDTTPTQEEG
+1374 IPAAATTPPQEEG

-1459 QQSAERGG
+1459 QQIAEGG
-1467 LEGDSEG
+1467 RLEGDSEG

-1493 SLDTTV
+1493 SLATTV

-1520 RQPIAISAYG
+1520 RQPIAISLYG
-1530 LTDPWTMADFKEM
+1530 LTDPLTVADFKEM

-1550 LKCVSGQTSG
+1550 LKCVSGQTSE
-1560 GEALDPSTPPPQ
+1560 GESLDPSTPPPL

-1578 LRQTLKRVR
+1578 LRETLKRVR

-1601 EADAEIQAALVPL
+1601 EADAGIQAALVPL

-1639 VRKYGEEAGSVDGLL
+1639 VRKYEEEAGSVDGLL

-1668 TCRDTVAALSR
+1668 TCRDTVAALSQ
-1679 RLDEADLELAGSRI
+1679 RLDEADLELAGSGI

-1707 KGRGKGEGP
+1707 KGWGKGEGP

-1819 AALRSELQSL
+1819 AALRFELQSL
-1829 EAADRA
+1829 ETADRA

-1862 ITERLDRCGGLTE
+1862 ITERLDCCGSLTE

-1884 SRLSRTLQRA
+1884 SRLSSTLQRA

-1905 GKDNLQRLFTKVH
+1905 GKDNLQRLLTKVH

-1937 CKQLQSQLRQLL
+1937 CKQLQTQLRQIL
-1949 DCPETAFESEAD
+1949 DCPETPFEAEAD

-1979 NLCMGLDLWDG
+1979 NLRMGLDLWDG
-1990 LLQLGGEVESWTSHK
+1990 LLQLGGEVESWTSQK
-2005 MAHLVQSHPF
+2005 LAHLVQSHPF

-2069 EQVKELFSDLED
+2069 EQVKELFSDLGD

-2127 ELSEQLQTQEKQAEG
+2127 ELSAQLQTQEKQAEG

-2174 AARQHISE
+2174 AAHQHISE
-2182 MRVQAQRDIEAL
+2182 MRVQAQSDIEAL
-2194 HSLQEECARLQEWLQ
+2194 HSLQEECAHLQEWLQ

-2221 SHLQEE
+2221 SRLQEE
-2227 VVEHSKHTEALSGH
+2227 IVEHSKHIEALSGH

-2252 SPLLKESEKLLERCC
+2252 SPLLKEGEKLLERCC
-2267 SLHTHLFASKEN
+2267 SLHTHLLSSKEN

-2295 DTQAWVRVLQ
+2295 DTHAWVRVLQ

-2310 LATGAPCIHSQ
+2310 LATGAPCYHSQ

-2336 AEGASRMEELKEAG
+2336 AEGESRMKELKEACH
-2350 QRLAHRPGLVESL
+2350 RLAHRPGLGERL
-2363 KLDIMQTVSYT
+2363 KLDVMQTVSDT

-2424 LLFPWPG
+2424 LFFPWPG

-2450 ALGPAFSALGNQR
+2450 ALGPAFSALGAQR

-2477 PSWATLEDCQPAL
+2477 PSWTTLEDCQPAL
-2490 VKKLHGMCVSLEG
+2490 VKKLHGICVSLEG

-2554 AVGHMEKDFVEL
+2554 AMGHMEKDFVEL

-2604 WLAQLQAEEQVARR
+2604 WLAQLQAEEQLARR
-2618 DQQIRE
+2618 DQRIRE

-2636 AERLGD
+2636 AEHLGD

-2659 WQVLQ
+2659 WHVLQ

-2688 TYGEFQND
+2688 TYGEFQTD
-2696 VTLAVNSAAKDLDSL
+2696 VTLAVDSAAKDLDSL

-2755 LNKGKQLQGT
+2755 LNNGKQLQGT

-2779 VGRERVEQF
+2779 IGRERVEQF

-2819 GDHKKPSNTPDKA
+2819 GDIKKPSNTPGKA
-2832 PSCSEA
+2832 PSFSAA
-2838 SLLSHPVEEVTPG
+2838 SLLSQPVEIVTPG

-2857 ANIDSTKGPEK
+2857 ANIDSTKDLQK

-2884 TMDAVRE
+2884 TMDAVKE

-2901 QRAEG
+2901 QRAEDL
-2906 KEYGKDSLKGWS
+2906 EYGKDSLKGWS

-2923 IMVTDMEDGESQIQ
+2923 RMVTDMEDGESQIQ

-2944 TPITIVDISATV
+2944 TQTPITRVDISATV

-2961 PGTSQFGD
+2961 PGSSQCGD

-2982 DRDGTSSPTPHK
+2982 DREGTSPPTPHK
-2994 VFTIVLDTDLERK
+2994 VFTIVLDTDLER

-3018 QSRPGYHGNNDIV
+3018 QSRPGYHGNNAIV
-3031 HTDSPQHGDS
+3031 HTDSPQPGDG
-3041 EIPATESHDYANTA
+3041 EIPATESHDDANTA
-3055 VVCAGPS
+3055 VA
-3062 VRGGQESSVPD
+3062 
-3073 KGAQLTYTFS
+3073 Y
-3083 VVKQSDQ
+3083 
-3090 AKQDL
+3090 
-3095 TEPPQKVA
+3095 
-3103 TVFLNAAVAGAGKFL
+3103 AGKFL
-3118 VQEAETLHRE
+3118 VQEAETLHCE

-3139 KSSVGLGTDPQ
+3139 KSSVGLD
-3150 SDPVTHLMPHPERK
+3150 VTHLMPHPERK
-3164 QLETHARPTDKSQA
+3164 QLETHARPTDKSQS
-3178 DNKTQHTESRDC
+3178 DNKTQRTESRDC

-3198 IVLDMELPP
+3198 IVLDMELPL

-3212 IQTREPPCGNGSDI
+3212 IQSREPPCGNGSDT

-3236 TDSSVTEST
+3236 TDSSVTGNT
-3245 KNTDGGRRVKSKHR
+3245 KNTDGGRRIKSKHR
-3259 RRRRAD
+3259 GRRRAD

-3277 SYKGPSASKNT
+3277 SSKGPSAAKNT
-3288 ESEWEQSQGPKTKGL
+3288 ESEWEKSQGPKTKGL

-3313 ESKSTELALTE
+3313 ESKSAELADTE
-3324 SESLR
+3324 FESQR
-3329 HTDNSDNTEPG
+3329 HTDISDNTEPG

-3355 TEMTDSQI
+3355 TEMTNRQI

-3373 KVTTDITCATDSKDN
+3373 KETSDITCTTDSKDN
-3388 RQTVSKD
+3388 RQIVSKD

-3404 LQVNDLTQTDVSQP
+3404 LQVNDLTQTDVSQT
-3418 DATRDNTQLSL
+3418 DATRDNTQLSH
-3429 APSPAYASTEIEPRE
+3429 APSPAYAATEIEPRE

-3462 RSSSV
+3462 RSTSV

-3481 RVGGAVRPEVPRH
+3481 RVGGAVRPEVPCH

-3499 GLLSEVQGL
+3499 GILSEVQGL

-3513 IIKGCQWMEAAWYL
+3513 IIKGGQWMEAAWYL
-3527 QPSLRKPEI
+3527 QPSPRKPEI

-3583 VVGDPEDATN
+3583 VVVVPEDATN

-3672 ELLQVCCQVSSH
+3672 ELLQVCCQVSAH
-3684 LSEDEGSGALL
+3684 LSEVEGSGALL

-3704 WRLLEGAGNRGL
+3704 WRLLEGAGNRSL

-3756 HDTHKALELTF
+3756 HDTHKALVLTF

-3783 GQSEDFTQFSLGQK
+3783 GQSEDFAQFSLGQK
-3797 EKEDVECTLQSLSYL
+3797 EKEDVECTLQSLSSL
-3812 LASTQRLLSAQSY
+3812 LASTQTLLSAQSY

-3833 KIIKQMQDLIIWAK
+3833 KIMKQMQDLIIWAK
-3847 QAENHIAAGEKV
+3847 HAENHIATGEKV
-3859 ALFPEEA
+3859 ALFPEEV
-3866 RLQIASMRKLQSEI
+3866 RLQIGSMRKLQSEI

-3912 SLKDLYETVSDNSAR
+3912 TLKDLYETVSDNSAR

-3953 AVAYHEREVTADVE
+3953 AVAHHEREVTADVE
-3967 NVSKDTIPDL
+3967 NMSKDTIPDL

-3983 HMGAIKEAERQLA
+3983 HIGAIKEAERQLA

-4009 SGLSSAESHFLVNRL
+4009 SGLSPAESHFLVNRL

-4104 LQYCQEDQKSTLLR
+4104 LQYCQEDQKSALLH

-4140 LTYRQRMEDSREV
+4140 LTYRQRMEYSREV
-4153 AKERAQCSKDKRVS
+4153 AKERAQCSKDKRFS

-4214 RQRIR
+4214 RQRIQQ
-4219 RTVENLAS
+4219 TVENLAS

-4250 TELPTMMD
+4250 TELPAMMD

-4263 RQELTE
+4263 RQELME

-4282 ALRNCWVIW
+4282 ALRRCWVIW

-4391 LQVQISHLLELAPQ
+4391 LQAQISHLLELAPQ

-4417 HIRVLSHLLVERAA
+4417 HIQVLSHLLVERAA

-4481 YTNCADQQDRAKTL
+4481 YANCADQQDRAKTL

-4541 LLRTHL
+4541 LLRTRL
-4547 EQRGAEWRDVTKSM
+4547 EQRGVEWREVTKSM
-4561 ARCSSALDKLQG
+4561 AQCSSALDKLQG

-4582 SAQGAPTVLLVQTE
+4582 STQGAPMVLLVQTE

-4634 CQRLRDMQERF
+4634 CQQLRDMQECF
-4645 RSLREWSMLVRSAA
+4645 RSLRERSMLVRSAA
-4659 FSEEQE
+4659 LSEEQE

-4683 LSILVSHPSTRQLKE
+4683 LSILASHPSTRQLKE

-4730 RQLQEVTGSLQDM
+4730 RQLQKVTGSLQDM

-4777 LQRKS
+4777 LQRRS

-4880 DAPGTYTTARSLQ
+4880 DAPSTYTTARSLQ

-4928 TTAMEDKLIQT
+4928 TTAMEDKLVQT
-4939 ERQVTAMQHNI
+4939 EHQVTAMQHSI

-5005 LANIQSMRRTVGEIE
+5005 LANIQSMRRTVGEID
-5020 GCKAELGL
+5020 GCKTELGL

-5033 ETLSAF
+5033 ETLSVF

-5062 LAGNTC
+5062 LEGNMR

-5081 VCVTTEPSA
+5081 VCVTTEPSG
-5090 LILSTHQR
+5090 LILCTHQR
-5098 NTRPPRITRHQ
+5098 NTGPPRITGHQ

-5151 QELAESVATTTQW
+5151 QELSESVATTTQW
-5164 LQDSDAM
+5164 LQVSDAM

-5185 PESCVDPEDSNSG
+5185 PESCVDPEDTNSG

-5206 TPEKTDR
+5206 APEKTDQ

-5232 ISENKPTESVSKN
+5232 ISENKATESVSKD
-5245 INKETLSVT
+5245 INKKTLSVT

-5266 LPETSSVTMETRPAS
+5266 LPETSSVTMETGPAS

-5299 SVTKEIQS
+5299 SVAKEIQS
-5307 VPETTSVTKMTGPVT
+5307 VPETTSVTKMTG
-5322 KMTGSV
+5322 S
-5328 TKEIQSVPETTSVT
+5328 
-5342 KMTGPVTK
+5342 
-5350 MTGSVTKE
+5350 
-5358 IQSVP
+5358 
-5363 ETTSVT
+5363 
-5369 KMTGPVTKM
+5369 VTKM

-5384 EIGTVANTPRDP
+5384 EIGTVAIGQLPDTPSNP

-5460 ASGLSSANSKEGGN
+5460 ASGLSSANSKEDGY

-5482 TALCGAERSL
+5482 TALCGVEHSL

-5502 SITTVEDSQLRL
+5502 SITTVEDSQRRL

-5524 PALSDEIN
+5524 PALGEELN
-5532 HLRSGINPDQ
+5532 HLRSGIIPDQ

-5577 ELGHNQAGTE
+5577 ELGHSQAGTE

-5612 VPMLEYV
+5612 VLMLEYV
-5619 VGRCPGDAVEL
+5619 VGRCPEEAVEL

-5654 SQDHPPHGRTQ
+5654 SQDHPPHSRTQ
-5665 LQTLLSRHKKL
+5665 LTLLSRHKKL
-5676 YQVMESQLALVQWLF
+5676 YQIMESQLALVQRLF
-5691 QCKPQGGL
+5691 QCEPQGGL

-5708 LEQQVNTL
+5708 LEQQVTTL

-5745 RLLEK
+5745 RLLEE
-5750 LEALV
+5750 LEALI
-5755 PCEGPVVEEEGLLQ
+5755 PCEGPVEEEEGLLQ

-5774 CQQVLALLE
+5774 CQRVLALLE

-5855 SAKERLKTWRSL
+5855 SAKERLKTWTSL

-5876 HTRTYLIQLLE
+5876 LTCTYLIQLLE
-5887 FSVELETRSAEKAS
+5887 FSVELVTKSAEKAS

-5919 LRRQLAQLE
+5919 LRRQLEQLE

-5970 ARLEDQGQATIKAC
+5970 ARLEEQGQATIKAC
-5984 HDADQ
+5984 HDTDQ

-6014 CQSGP
+6014 CQSGL
-6019 QSVTASDNS
+6019 QSVAASDNS

-6036 LFAEQMGALNLS
+6036 LFAERMGALNLS

-6060 CQAEELFRICA
+6060 RQAEEVFRICA

-6076 LRRVISWAVG
+6076 LQRVLNWAAG

-6092 EWQRPVSQTQVDKA
+6092 EWQRPVSRTQVDKA

-6111 AVEEKLKDVCVEVE
+6111 AVEEKLKDMCVEVE

-6151 RPVLQRLLVQWG
+6151 RPDLQRVLVQWG

-6194 QVKRHVKQL
+6194 QVKRHVEQL

-6212 GAEMWTALD
+6212 GAEIWTALD

-6234 AAQLLIERLEEERT
+6234 AAQLLTERLEEERT
-6248 QWKALVQEVDEE
+6248 QWKVLVQEVDEE
-6260 LLRTGDLLSFW
+6260 LLRTGDLLSLW
-6271 GEYNRLYDQCS
+6271 EEYNRLYDQCS

-6327 GKVLEASKPLI
+6327 GEVLEASKPLI
-6338 GQAEPIVAAI
+6338 GQAKPLVASI

-6372 RLQEDLDQR
+6372 RLQDDLDQR
-6381 HTISSS
+6381 RTISSS

-6415 LMALSHLRPALDDL
+6415 LMELSHLRPALDDL
-6429 TEARLSVTLDGL
+6429 TEASLSGTLDGL

-6454 QALYCA
+6454 QALYCT
-6460 SHMNRTLQ
+6460 SHMNRKLQ
-6468 AEAQHS
+6468 ADAQHA
-6474 QSLQQKWDSWECF
+6474 QSLQQKWDSWEGF

-6496 PDVSGNYSGLHEQLA
+6496 PDVSGNYSGLREQLA

-6527 RGVIVISMRSI
+6527 RGVIVNSMRSI
-6538 EDTPEEKSRPDLT
+6538 EDTPEEKSIQPTHITSWEQHWGTSGPDLT

-6618 SLGRAEE
+6618 SLEDLRRAEE
-6625 TLAQHNGFYRHT
+6625 TLAQNNGFYRHT

-6659 LQTLQESWDHAT
+6659 LQTLQESWDHAR
-6671 ELLRERR
+6671 ELLGERR
-6678 ILLETNVQNWGH
+6678 ILLEAVIRNWGH
-6690 FQVKLV
+6690 FQVRLV

-6709 KQPLPEKLEEL
+6709 KQPLPERLEEL
-6720 QGEEKLTEENE
+6720 QGEEKLIEENE

-6739 GVKELSSMKTD
+6739 GMKELSTMKTD

-6881 LFHHIEARLRKLKET
+6881 LFHHIEARVRKLKET

-6949 EQHTEGVASVLRLC
+6949 EQHTEGVSSVLRLC

-6971 ACGGGDGENDSIQQ
+6971 ACGGGGDGENDSIQQ

-7018 LDDYSCFED
+7018 LDDYSRFEE

-7064 ERVTQLELVNNQYR
+7064 EHVTQLELVNNQYR

-7173 TERIDG
+7173 TERIDR

-7221 QRLTQPPVLKEEP
+7221 QRLSQPPVLKEEP

-7250 SHSWLGRSQSQG
+7250 GRSWLGRSQSHG

-7283 PVSMCDSI
+7283 PVSVCDSI

-7301 GGSSSHEE
+7301 GGSSSHED
-7309 EEEEVEKKDGT
+7309 EEEVEKEEGT

-7354 AMAIPESPSWRS
+7354 SMAIPESPSWRS
-7366 PGDPDRKYL
+7366 PGDPDRKSL

-7410 SVKRISLIL
+7410 SVKRVSLIL

-7474 TSWLGWVTPELERVQ
+7474 TSWLGWVTSELERVQ
-7489 VRETPT
+7489 VPETPT

-7520 MLSLNLGGRELGG
+7520 MLSLNMGSCELGG

-7640 LQPAEEGGGEE
+7640 LQPAEGGGGE

-7660 VTANKLWTLLR
+7660 VTANKLRTLLR

-7729 AGRRGEKRDPTPPRS
+7729 AGRRGEKRDPNPPRS

>member
-1 MEGQQSEM
+1 MKGQQSEM
-9 EIEVPEYS
+9 ETEVPEYS

-53 LRDGARLLDLL
+53 LRDGACLLDLL
-64 EVMSGQRMKRE
+64 EVMSGQRMQRE

-107 DIIEGRPSI
+107 DIIDGRPSI

-138 FSSRHSSLDSLASL
+138 FGSRHSSLDSLASL
-152 DSRSSSPALGSP
+152 DSCSSSPALGSP

-175 SPLHTRFRVSAK
+175 SPLHARFRVSAK

-202 CSLSVKDFK
+202 CSLSIKDFK
-211 CSWRSGMAFLGIL
+211 CSWRSGVAFLAIL

-245 LEEAFRLAEQ
+245 LEEAFHLAEQ
-255 ELHIPRLLEPQDV
+255 ELHIPRLLEPQDI

-290 DLPTPPDDDDLQASP
+290 DLPTPPDDDDLQLFTQALPPCLSPINLPSHFTPAIAVSPLHQASP

-372 QRALRAAWDCLEEK
+372 QRALRAAWDRLEEK

-420 GNAQDHA
+420 GDAQDHA
-427 CAAKEARV
+427 RAAKEARV

-453 LHTFCNQAETGAVLV
+453 LHTFCNQAETGAILV

-473 DEIKR
+473 EEIKR

-497 EHRHTVLDLLAQIGA
+497 EHRHTVLDLLARIGA

-525 AVRLLLQDWHDTV
+525 AVCLLLQDWHDTV
-538 DRKCLV
+538 DRQGLV

-563 KAALGEDAQLVSRQV
+563 KAALGEDAQLISRQV
-578 KEAESDTAMSTEE
+578 KEAESDIATSTEE

-625 SPIQSSGTEGTSQ
+625 SLIQSSGTEGTSQ

-678 QWAAYMK
+678 QWADYMK

-692 NQPSAGP
+692 SQPSAGP
-699 LSIQAVQ
+699 LTIQAVQ

-712 GWVLRERLEVE
+712 GWLLRERLEVE

-749 SSSPDFPVDKVEK
+749 SPSPDFPVDKVEK

-784 QRATSMLEGRLAE
+784 QRAASMLEGRLAE

-810 HLEERKPG
+810 HLKERKPG

-834 VVTERQ
+834 VVTEGQ

-867 TEAVAQAQEM
+867 TEAVAQAQEI

-887 RARVPAGDEPPPKV
+887 RARAPAGDEPPPKV

-909 ETQTGSFAAATAKS
+909 ETQRGSVAAATAKS
-923 KSDLPSHAKLVTQTP
+923 KGDLPSHAKPATQTP
-938 PHRRHT
+938 PHGRHT
-944 EPHSPLQGDRLSQAI
+944 EPHSPLQGDSLHQAMSQ
-959 CQTATTK
+959 QTATTK
-966 ALSQSQPHTQ
+966 ALPESQPHTQ
-976 AQTQP
+976 TPTQP
-981 QAVGLTQSQVLTQ
+981 QPVGLTQSQVQTQ

-1008 RVQLLAQIQTYA
+1008 RVQLLAQVQTYA

-1027 LNQSHEEQEQQP
+1027 LNQSHEEREQQP
-1039 VGQSLYHVPTVPQTQ
+1039 VGQALSHVPTVPQTQ
-1054 SEPTQKQIHIPKF
+1054 SEATQKQTHTPKF
-1067 RVKGQLR
+1067 RVKGQLK

-1086 SPHPPFMVHSE
+1086 SPCLPFMVSSE

-1106 RSRLEKAKFRLQ
+1106 RSRLEKAKFRLK
-1118 ENIQEAILLFSDR
+1118 ENIQEAIVLFSDR

-1138 KRKERALGALRPAIL
+1138 KRKERVLGALWPAVL

-1181 VRSQWEACLPTE
+1181 VRKQWETCLPTE
-1193 GSVTLRGAERLEALR
+1193 GGASLRGAERVEALR
-1208 ELCETLAPES
+1208 DLCETLAPES

-1230 GGGQGSMMPQL
+1230 GGGQGSMLPQP
-1241 QHGATGPPQDS
+1241 QHGATMPPQDS
-1252 RGCEPGDH
+1252 RGREPGDH

-1279 PQKQAGHRSQALQD
+1279 PQKQAGHHSQALQD
-1293 QNQTQLRQD
+1293 QNQTQLRKIRPPQD
-1302 RPLQVQGLPLQT
+1302 KGLPLQA
-1314 PEHPLPVQDR
+1314 PEKPLPVQDR

-1330 RLLQVQGGRLMHVQ
+1330 RLLQVQGGHLMHVQ

-1361 SVETEQQAPEWTV
+1361 SVETEQQAPERTV
-1374 IPATDTTPTQEEG
+1374 IPAAATTPPQEEG
-1387 SSTQEVV
+1387 SLMQEVV
-1394 ERYRASRSAFHSQL
+1394 ERYRASHSAFNSQL

-1432 IKELQALKQET
+1432 LKELQALKQET

-1459 QQSAERGG
+1459 QQSAEGGG

-1474 AKLVQQ
+1474 SELVQQ

-1520 RQPIAISAYG
+1520 RQPIAISAYA
-1530 LTDPWTMADFKEM
+1530 LTDPWTVADFKEM

-1550 LKCVSGQTSG
+1550 LMCVSGQTSE
-1560 GEALDPSTPPPQ
+1560 GEALDPSMPPPL
-1572 CHRLHQ
+1572 CHALLGCSHRLHQ
-1578 LRQTLKRVR
+1578 LRQTLKRVS
-1587 SAAGALDRFLAQIR
+1587 SAAGALDRFLAKIR
-1601 EADAEIQAALVPL
+1601 EANAGIQAALVPL
-1614 DHWQHGD
+1614 DHWQNGD
-1621 GATRARGRH
+1621 GTTRARGRH

-1639 VRKYGEEAGSVDGLL
+1639 VRKAGEEAGSVDGLL
-1654 EAAGMELTM
+1654 EVAGMALTM
-1663 EGAAV
+1663 EGAAA
-1668 TCRDTVAALSR
+1668 TCRDTVAALSQ
-1679 RLDEADLELAGSRI
+1679 RLDKADLELAGRGI
-1693 GRGQKQKEEEELSL
+1693 GSGQKQEEEEELSL
-1707 KGRGKGEGP
+1707 KGEGP
-1716 DMQRR
+1716 DMQ
-1721 GLEQKE
+1721 
-1727 DDAFQRKR
+1727 
-1735 GQEQGVGPKA
+1735 KA

-1752 ESSGLRRKGQVEGKE
+1752 ESSGHRRKGQVEGKE
-1767 GEEKRSSGQRRMALL
+1767 GEEKRSPGQRRMALL
-1782 VVLREIQRAV
+1782 AVLREIQRAV
-1792 EQQGLKEPTLPAV
+1792 EQQGLKEPTLTAV

-1829 EAADRA
+1829 ETADCL
-1835 AAQTTPNP
+1835 AAQTTPSP
-1843 ERGGA
+1843 KSGRA

-1862 ITERLDRCGGLTE
+1862 ITERLGHCGGLTE
-1875 LLKRFQMVH
+1875 LLKRSQMVRG
-1884 SRLSRTLQRA
+1884 RLSSTLQRA

-1905 GKDNLQRLFTKVH
+1905 GKDNLQRLLIKVH

-1924 SGLGEGVE
+1924 SGLGEEVE
-1932 EMRGV
+1932 EMRGI
-1937 CKQLQSQLRQLL
+1937 CKQLQSQLRQIP
-1949 DCPETAFESEAD
+1949 DCPDTPFESEAD
-1961 TLMDRWLDV
+1961 TLMDNWLDV
-1970 TERTDSHLD
+1970 TERTDTHLD
-1979 NLCMGLDLWDG
+1979 NLRMGLDLWDG
-1990 LLQLGGEVESWTSHK
+1990 LLQLGGEVESWTGHK
-2005 MAHLVQSHPF
+2005 MACLVQSHPF

-2024 QEEIRVQEESVGRFH
+2024 QDEIQVQEESMGRFH

-2069 EQVKELFSDLED
+2069 EQVKELFSDLGD

-2127 ELSEQLQTQEKQAEG
+2127 ELSAQLQTWGKQAEG

-2174 AARQHISE
+2174 AARQRLSE
-2182 MRVQAQRDIEAL
+2182 MRVQAQRDIKAL
-2194 HSLQEECARLQEWLQ
+2194 HSLQEECAHLQEWLQ

-2221 SHLQEE
+2221 SRLQED
-2227 VVEHSKHTEALSGH
+2227 VVEHSKHTEALSRR
-2241 ITTLHGSTLKH
+2241 ITSLHGSTLKH
-2252 SPLLKESEKLLERCC
+2252 SPLLKESEKLLERYH
-2267 SLHTHLFASKEN
+2267 SLRTHLLSSKEN
-2279 QSSLSSHTQA
+2279 QSSLTSHTQA

-2310 LATGAPCIHSQ
+2310 LATGAPCTHSQ
-2321 AEQRLQAAETVLSAK
+2321 AEQRLQAAQSVLSAK
-2336 AEGASRMEELKEAG
+2336 AEGESRMEELKEAG
-2350 QRLAHRPGLVESL
+2350 QRLAHRPGLGESL
-2363 KLDIMQTVSYT
+2363 KLDVMQTVSYT
-2374 EVQWGAVLQSADQ
+2374 EVQWGAILQSADQ
-2387 HRSLLH
+2387 HHSLLQ

-2407 QAWSRV
+2407 QARSRV

-2424 LLFPWPG
+2424 MFFPWPG
-2431 LAQHRQAAQQA
+2431 LAQHRKAAQQA

-2450 ALGPAFSALGNQR
+2450 ALGPAFSALGAQR

-2514 VQECRHTLN
+2514 LQDCRHTLN

-2529 LGIESQPRDSSFLE
+2529 LGIESQPRDPSVLE

-2574 ASCTTKGQATLS
+2574 ASCTTKGQAALS

-2618 DQQIRE
+2618 DQRIRE

-2642 DPETTEGFTDIR
+2642 DPETTEVFTDVR

-2659 WQVLQ
+2659 WRILQ
-2664 DCDQSLRELA
+2664 DCDQSLRELV
-2674 ARLHHLEKAVGSED
+2674 ARLHHLEKEVGSED
-2688 TYGEFQND
+2688 TYGEFQTD
-2696 VTLAVNSAAKDLDSL
+2696 VTLAVDTVAKDLDSL

-2716 ERMQLFSGG
+2716 ERMQVFSGG
-2725 TALRMSGAICELQQ
+2725 MAHRMSGAICELQQ

-2745 SNPRKSVQAT
+2745 SNPRKSIQAT
-2755 LNKGKQLQGT
+2755 LNNGKQLQGT
-2765 LREALSQLDFLLDC
+2765 LKEALSQLDLLLDC

-2799 AALLTALAQ
+2799 AALLTALAH
-2808 SQVSLVSTEVD
+2808 SQASLVSTEVD
-2819 GDHKKPSNTPDKA
+2819 ADNKKPSNTRDKV

-2838 SLLSHPVEEVTPG
+2838 SLLSQPVEKVTSG

-2857 ANIDSTKGPEK
+2857 ANTDSTKDPEK

-2878 RAITRG
+2878 RAHTRR
-2884 TMDAVRE
+2884 TMVAVKK

-2901 QRAEG
+2901 KRAVDN
-2906 KEYGKDSLKGWS
+2906 EYGKDSLKGWN
-2918 IQPAE
+2918 IQPVE
-2923 IMVTDMEDGESQIQ
+2923 RVVTDMEDGESQIQ

-2944 TPITIVDISATV
+2944 TQTPSADISATV

-2961 PGTSQFGD
+2961 PGTSQCGH
-2969 TVTEMTPHHIEPM
+2969 TVTEITPHHTEPI
-2982 DRDGTSSPTPHK
+2982 DREGTSSPTPHK
-2994 VFTIVLDTDLERK
+2994 VFTIILDTDLER
-3007 QLDGMSMANAL
+3007 QHLDDMSTANTF
-3018 QSRPGYHGNNDIV
+3018 QSRPGYHGNDDIV
-3031 HTDSPQHGDS
+3031 HTESARHGDS
-3041 EIPATESHDYANTA
+3041 DHANPV
-3055 VVCAGPS
+3055 VVCTGTS

-3083 VVKQSDQ
+3083 VVNQSDQ
-3090 AKQDL
+3090 TKQDL

-3103 TVFLNAAVAGAGKFL
+3103 TIFLNAGVARAGKCI
-3118 VQEAETLHRE
+3118 VQEAETLHRD
-3128 VTSSTKAELGI
+3128 VTSLTKTELGI
-3139 KSSVGLGTDPQ
+3139 KSSVGLRTDPQ
-3150 SDPVTHLMPHPERK
+3150 SDPVKHLMPHPERE
-3164 QLETHARPTDKSQA
+3164 QPEMHARPTDKSQS
-3178 DNKTQHTESRDC
+3178 DNKTQCTEEESRDC
-3190 TETKKVFT
+3190 SETKKVFT
-3198 IVLDMELPP
+3198 IVLDMELPR

-3212 IQTREPPCGNGSDI
+3212 IQTREPPCGNGSDT
-3226 FSSGDFPSKL
+3226 FSSGDFASKM
-3236 TDSSVTEST
+3236 TDSSITGSA
-3245 KNTDGGRRVKSKHR
+3245 KNTDGGRHVKSKHR
-3259 RRRRAD
+3259 GWREAD
-3265 FRSSASKGPKVK
+3265 FMSSTSKGHKVKSSKGP
-3277 SYKGPSASKNT
+3277 SESHT
-3288 ESEWEQSQGPKTKGL
+3288 ESEWEQLQGPKTKGPE
-3303 KSKGPESGLT
+3303 SKCSESGLA
-3313 ESKSTELALTE
+3313 ESKSAKSAHTE
-3324 SESLR
+3324 SESQR

-3340 SVDDDVDTDAKDARQ
+3340 SVDDVNTVAKDARQ
-3355 TEMTDSQI
+3355 TQMTDSQI
-3363 AVNTEASDRM
+3363 TINSGASDRI
-3373 KVTTDITCATDSKDN
+3373 KETTYITCTTDSKDN
-3388 RQTVSKD
+3388 RQTVSKN
-3395 TGKIDTTDM
+3395 TGKIDATDM
-3404 LQVNDLTQTDVSQP
+3404 LQVNDLTQTDVSQT
-3418 DATRDNTQLSL
+3418 DATRDNTQLSHVH
-3429 APSPAYASTEIEPRE
+3429 SPASAGTEIEPRE
-3444 GTERTAPQEQM
+3444 GTEGTAPQEQL

-3462 RSSSV
+3462 TSTSV
-3467 QTGGLLSEAVAKVE
+3467 QTGGLLSEGVVKEE
-3481 RVGGAVRPEVPRH
+3481 RVGGAVRPEIPRY

-3499 GLLSEVQGL
+3499 GILSEVQGL
-3508 VERKD
+3508 VERKA
-3513 IIKGCQWMEAAWYL
+3513 IIKGGQWMEADWYL
-3527 QPSLRKPEI
+3527 QPLARNPEI

-3549 YQPAQLNPANM
+3549 YQPAQLNPATM
-3560 AQQLTEAEDCRRY
+3560 AWQLMEAEDCRCY

-3583 VVGDPEDATN
+3583 VVGEPEVATN

-3663 IEQQKGMMG
+3663 MEQQKGMMG
-3672 ELLQVCCQVSSH
+3672 ELLQVCCQVSVH
-3684 LSEDEGSGALL
+3684 LSEAEGSGALL

-3704 WRLLEGAGNRGL
+3704 WRLLEGAGNRAL

-3735 LHCKLETLQKSITLL
+3735 LHGKLEALQKSITLL

-3756 HDTHKALELTF
+3756 HDTHRALELTF

-3778 YLHLL
+3778 YLQLL
-3783 GQSEDFTQFSLGQK
+3783 GQSEAFTQFSLGQK
-3797 EKEDVECTLQSLSYL
+3797 EKKDVECTLQSLSSL
-3812 LASTQRLLSAQSY
+3812 LDSTQRLLSAQSF
-3825 SIAKPSLA
+3825 SIANPSLA
-3833 KIIKQMQDLIIWAK
+3833 KITKQMQGLIIWAK
-3847 QAENHIAAGEKV
+3847 QVDNHITAVEKV

-3866 RLQIASMRKLQSEI
+3866 RLQISSMRKLQSEI
-3880 LARHSRVH
+3880 LARHFRVNS
-3888 YKVEDLKELISDEGE
+3888 KVEDLKELISDEGE

-3912 SLKDLYETVSDNSAR
+3912 TLEDLYETVSDNSAR
-3927 ILKEMEAVLEER
+3927 TLKEMEAVLEER
-3939 EKMLVQ
+3939 EKILDQ
-3945 ISKVNTWL
+3945 ISKVSTWL
-3953 AVAYHEREVTADVE
+3953 AVAHHEREVTADVE
-3967 NVSKDTIPDL
+3967 NVSKDTTSDL

-3996 VTDALLETCMEVS
+3996 VMDALLETCMEVS
-4009 SGLSSAESHFLVNRL
+4009 LGLSPAESYFLVNRL

-4031 DGMVAHEKA
+4031 DGMVAHVKA

-4050 TRTSSA
+4050 ARTSSA
-4056 EELAAVQVS
+4056 EELAAVQKS

-4104 LQYCQEDQKSTLLR
+4104 LQYCQEAQKSALLR
-4118 TIGELQEKVKTL
+4118 TIGELQERVKTL

-4167 VGERFSLCQALLVE
+4167 MGERFRLCQALLVE

-4204 LSDRMLLLSE
+4204 LSERTLLLSE

-4219 RTVENLAS
+4219 RTVENLES

-4250 TELPTMMD
+4250 TELPAMMD

-4269 SDPVKPDVRAINI
+4269 SDPVEPDVRAINI
-4282 ALRNCWVIW
+4282 ALQRCWVIW

-4304 RQREQVE
+4304 GQREQVE
-4311 MSQCGELHT
+4311 MSQCGELYT
-4320 LRNDVVQKCHACM
+4320 LRNDIVQKCHAFM
-4333 ENLSHAREALKDYH
+4333 ESLSHAREAMKDYH
-4347 WAAQGVVTFLLEA
+4347 WAAQGVVTFLHEA

-4371 VDCTEEQWH
+4371 VDCTEEKRY

-4391 LQVQISHLLELAPQ
+4391 LQVQISHLLELSPQ
-4405 QACLSFPQSEQL
+4405 QACLSFPKSEQL
-4417 HIRVLSHLLVERAA
+4417 HIRVLSHILVERAA
-4431 LEAQVEL
+4431 LEAKVEL
-4438 RTEAL
+4438 RMEAF

-4453 KKCHEEVWHILKKN
+4453 RKCHEEVWQILKNN

-4515 RGCCVGSEGA
+4515 RGCCVGTEGA

-4530 RRWAALRRGIS
+4530 RRWAALRRGVS
-4541 LLRTHL
+4541 LLRARL
-4547 EQRGAEWRDVTKSM
+4547 EQRGVEWRDVTKSM
-4561 ARCSSALDKLQG
+4561 AQCSSALDKLQG
-4573 ELSDPTAVS
+4573 ELPDPTTVS
-4582 SAQGAPTVLLVQTE
+4582 SAQGGPLVLLVQTE
-4596 QHQAGLEREQRI
+4596 QHQIGLEREQRI
-4608 LASLELRLSQL
+4608 LTSLELRLSQL
-4619 LGVSSPQ
+4619 LGESSPQ
-4626 EAASPVPV
+4626 ETASPIPV
-4634 CQRLRDMQERF
+4634 CQRLRDMQERL
-4645 RSLREWSMLVRSAA
+4645 RSLREQSMLVQSVAL
-4659 FSEEQE
+4659 SEEQE
-4665 RERLQEQIGEVEQ
+4665 RERLQEQIGEVAQ
-4678 RVATL
+4678 QVATL
-4683 LSILVSHPSTRQLKE
+4683 LSILASHPSTRQLKE

-4709 LQSIMECVGT
+4709 LQCIMECVGT
-4719 KYAAVT
+4719 KYAAVI

-4777 LQRKS
+4777 LQQRS
-4782 SSVSEAE
+4782 PSVSEAE

-4822 QAQLLMDQITQPL
+4822 QAHLLMDQITQPL
-4835 QLYQDTAQKAEQRTA
+4835 QLYQDTAQQAEQRTA
-4850 FLSKIPACLQEYN
+4850 FLSKIPACLQEYE

-4893 SQTNTLQM
+4893 SQANTLQM
-4901 VLDDSERIRATLV
+4901 VLDDSERILATLV
-4914 GFGPVLG
+4914 GFRTVLG
-4921 EISAVCH
+4921 EISVVCH
-4928 TTAMEDKLIQT
+4928 TTAMEDRLVQT
-4939 ERQVTAMQHNI
+4939 ECQVTAMQQNI
-4950 MGPLDQLLHVTPEVD
+4950 MGPLDQLLHITPEVD

-4999 HNRQVI
+4999 HNWQVI

-5039 PRAVLLLQPLQ
+5039 PRAMQLLRPLQ

-5062 LAGNTC
+5062 LEGKMC
-5068 EVREAEGVIPSCN
+5068 EVREAEGDVPSGN
-5081 VCVTTEPSA
+5081 MCVTTEPSA
-5090 LILSTHQR
+5090 FTFSTHQR
-5098 NTRPPRITRHQ
+5098 DTGPPGTTGHQ

-5178 VTKELDT
+5178 VTKELDI
-5185 PESCVDPEDSNSG
+5185 PESCVDPEDTHSG

-5213 APADTLSLPAQWR
+5213 APGDTLSLPAQWR

-5232 ISENKPTESVSKN
+5232 GPENKPTESVSKD
-5245 INKETLSVT
+5245 ITKETVSVT
-5254 EKSELVTKATVS
+5254 EKSELITKATVS
-5266 LPETSSVTMETRPAS
+5266 LPETSSVTMETGPAS
-5281 VKSVLATKETG
+5281 VKSSLATKETG
-5292 EVPVKIG
+5292 EVPVNIG

-5307 VPETTSVTKMTGPVT
+5307 VPETTSVTKMTG
-5322 KMTGSV
+5322 SV
-5328 TKEIQSVPETTSVT
+5328 TKEIES
-5342 KMTGPVTK
+5342 
-5350 MTGSVTKE
+5350 
-5358 IQSVP
+5358 
-5363 ETTSVT
+5363 
-5369 KMTGPVTKM
+5369 
-5378 TGSVTK
+5378 
-5384 EIGTVANTPRDP
+5384 VANGQLPDTPSDP
-5396 QEDLD
+5396 LEDLD

-5411 SEKLNTLRNIQE
+5411 SEKLNTLRKIQE

-5441 GGLREI
+5441 DGLREI
-5447 EVCAASLRQLRHR
+5447 EVCTASLRRLRHR
-5460 ASGLSSANSKEGGN
+5460 ASGLSSTNSKEGGY

-5482 TALCGAERSL
+5482 TALCAVEHSL

-5502 SITTVEDSQLRL
+5502 SMTTMEDSQLRL
-5514 LQMECLSVEL
+5514 LQIECLSSEL
-5524 PALSDEIN
+5524 PALGEELD
-5532 HLRSGINPDQ
+5532 HVRSGINPDQ
-5542 LSEAPETTA
+5542 LSEAPETIA
-5551 QCVTCLQGC
+5551 QCVTCLHGC
-5560 FQTAQSALTSS
+5560 LQTAQSALTSS

-5577 ELGHNQAGTE
+5577 QLGHNQAGME

-5593 CVYDD
+5593 CVYDEI
-5598 FERGQSDPFTHIKD
+5598 ERGQSDPFTHIKD
-5612 VPMLEYV
+5612 VPMLEYI
-5619 VGRCPGDAVEL
+5619 VGRCPEDAVEL

-5640 LASLVELGR
+5640 VASLVALGR

-5654 SQDHPPHGRTQ
+5654 CQDRPPHSRTQ

-5676 YQVMESQLALVQWLF
+5676 YQVMGSQLALVQRLF
-5691 QCKPQGGL
+5691 QCGPQGGL
-5699 VGQEDEQVR
+5699 VGQEEEQVR
-5708 LEQQVNTL
+5708 LEKQVTTL

-5725 TMHRRLQV
+5725 TMHRRLQD
-5733 WTQWEEGCVQLG
+5733 WTQWEEGCVRLG
-5745 RLLEK
+5745 RLLEE
-5750 LEALV
+5750 LEALI
-5755 PCEGPVVEEEGLLQ
+5755 PCEGPMEEEEEEEEEGLLQ

-5774 CQQVLALLE
+5774 CQRVLALLE
-5783 ECRPALGSVL
+5783 ECKPALGSVL
-5793 DQGKALQAWGCST
+5793 DQEKALQAWGCST

-5819 RAVRSKA
+5819 RAIRGKA
-5826 EQESQRSRD
+5826 EQESQRSCD
-5835 IRDNWTRFHNDSVSL
+5835 IRDNWNRFHKDSVSL

-5855 SAKERLKTWRSL
+5855 SAKERLKTWTSL
-5867 PDATPQNEE
+5867 PDATPQDEE
-5876 HTRTYLIQLLE
+5876 LTRIYLIQLLE
-5887 FSVELETRSAEKAS
+5887 FSVELETKSAEKAS

-5908 LLQLKEADAPG
+5908 LLQLKEADAPC

-5948 LLEKWPPCQVLSGLE
+5948 LLERWPPCQVLSGLE
-5963 AWVKDTE
+5963 AWVKETE
-5970 ARLEDQGQATIKAC
+5970 ARLEEQGQATSKAC

-5989 LRHIIQY
+5989 LRHILQY

-6003 NASGQLTLDFL
+6003 SASGQLTLDFL

-6019 QSVTASDNS
+6019 QSVAASDNS
-6028 GSCSEERT
+6028 ARCSEERT

-6060 CQAEELFRICA
+6060 RHAEELFHTCA
-6071 EREKR
+6071 DREKR
-6076 LRRVISWAVG
+6076 LRRVLSWAEG
-6086 QRERLR
+6086 ERKKLR

-6106 LQEWE
+6106 LLEWE
-6111 AVEEKLKDVCVEVE
+6111 AVEEKLKDVFVEVE
-6125 DLVRDTWSADTVTQ
+6125 DLVQDTWSADTVNQ
-6139 VCTDFNQQVGSL
+6139 VCTNLNQQVGSL
-6151 RPVLQRLLVQWG
+6151 RPALQRVRVQWG
-6163 QFEKELGDVSFYTT
+6163 QFEKELGDVSLYTT
-6177 KLRCG
+6177 RLRCG
-6182 LEHSSGPFLSSH
+6182 LEHSSGPLLSSH
-6194 QVKRHVKQL
+6194 QVKRHVEQL
-6203 QCLQEEAGM
+6203 QCLQVEAGM
-6212 GAEMWTALD
+6212 GAEMWAALD
-6221 QSYAGLSDAISPG
+6221 QSYAGLRDAVSPG
-6234 AAQLLIERLEEERT
+6234 AAQLLTERLEEERT
-6248 QWKALVQEVDEE
+6248 QWKAVLQEVDEE

-6271 GEYNRLYDQCS
+6271 GEYSRLSDQCS
-6282 VRLQHHQEQ
+6282 VHLQHHQDQ
-6291 WGALLSFLSTPCH
+6291 WGALLSSLSTPCH
-6304 STQDLVDAIKHQQVG
+6304 ATQDLVDTIKHQQVG

-6338 GQAEPIVAAI
+6338 GQTEPLVAAI
-6348 VQSKSMLLSRDLVLL
+6348 IQSEARLLSRDLVLL

-6381 HTISSS
+6381 HTINSS

-6393 QTEALR
+6393 QIEALH

-6415 LMALSHLRPALDDL
+6415 LMELSHLRPALDDL
-6429 TEARLSVTLDGL
+6429 TEASLSVTLDGL
-6441 EADRLKSLTRKWA
+6441 EADRLKSLTRKCG
-6454 QALYCA
+6454 QALSCT
-6460 SHMNRTLQ
+6460 SHMNRKLQ

-6474 QSLQQKWDSWECF
+6474 QSLQQKWDSWEGF

-6527 RGVIVISMRSI
+6527 RGVIVNTMRSI
-6538 EDTPEEKSRPDLT
+6538 EDTPEEKRLDLT

-6560 WQRIVSVAQQRS
+6560 WQGIVSAAQQRS

-6593 GLLRDVETLLPSAAQ
+6593 GLLRDVEALLPSAAL
-6608 ALCTLQQLPC
+6608 AFCTLQQLPC
-6618 SLGRAEE
+6618 SLEDLGRVEE
-6625 TLAQHNGFYRHT
+6625 TLAQHNSFYKHT
-6637 LETGRLLSSMAEL
+6637 LETGRLLSSTAEL

-6659 LQTLQESWDHAT
+6659 LQTLQEAWDHAR
-6671 ELLRERR
+6671 ELLGERR
-6678 ILLETNVQNWGH
+6678 ILLETVVQNWGH
-6690 FQVKLV
+6690 CQVRLV
-6696 DSAHKLDELRDRL
+6696 DSAHKLEEIRDRL
-6709 KQPLPEKLEEL
+6709 KQPLPERLEEL
-6720 QGEEKLTEENE
+6720 QGEEKLIEENE

-6739 GVKELSSMKTD
+6739 GVKELSTMKTD

-6803 ELCDWLTQMENKVSH
+6803 ELCDWLTQMENKVSD

-6881 LFHHIEARLRKLKET
+6881 LFHHIEARVRKLKET
-6896 LGMVQQLDK
+6896 LVTVQQLDK
-6905 NMSNLRSWLSRIETQ
+6905 NMSNLRSWLSRIEAQ

-6949 EQHTEGVASVLRLC
+6949 EQHTEGVVSVLTLC

-6971 ACGGGDGENDSIQQ
+6971 ACVGGDGENDSIQQ
-6985 TTCSL
+6985 TTRSL
-6990 DQRWRAICAMSLERR
+6990 DQRWRAICATSLERR

-7018 LDDYSCFED
+7018 LDDYSRFED

-7032 ERTAA
+7032 ECTAA
-7037 NPNSDNVP
+7037 NPNSDNVL

-7064 ERVTQLELVNNQYR
+7064 ERLTQLELVNNQYR

-7099 NCRWDALHRRT
+7099 NRRWDALHRRT

-7162 LNSFQR
+7162 LNGFQR

-7234 ELFSGDKPL
+7234 ELFGGDKPL

-7250 SHSWLGRSQSQG
+7250 GRPWLGRSQSQG

-7283 PVSMCDSI
+7283 PVSVCDSI

-7301 GGSSSHEE
+7301 GGSSSHED
-7309 EEEEVEKKDGT
+7309 EEEVEKEEGT
-7320 YYSTLSEVEVTESP
+7320 YYSALSEVEVTESP
-7334 EDFVKATALSLG
+7334 EAFVKATALSLG
-7346 ADPSVPLR
+7346 AGPSVPLR
-7354 AMAIPESPSWRS
+7354 SMAIPESPSWRS
-7366 PGDPDRKYL
+7366 PGDLDRKYL

-7410 SVKRISLIL
+7410 SVKRVSLIL

-7449 QAQARSNLLSGLRE
+7449 QAQARSDLLSGPRE

-7468 SDLRDI
+7468 SDLHDI
-7474 TSWLGWVTPELERVQ
+7474 TSWLGRVMPELERVQ
-7489 VRETPT
+7489 VPETPT

-7520 MLSLNLGGRELGG
+7520 MLSLNMGGRELRG

-7591 ESRRYAVDIH
+7591 ESRRYTVDIH
-7601 HPDTP
+7601 HPDTST
-7606 PGTLLEHRN
+7606 GTLWEHRN
-7615 TLTGLQNE
+7615 TLTGLQKE

-7630 VGSLQGLWSQ
+7630 VSSLQGLWSQ

-7660 VTANKLWTLLR
+7660 VTANKLRTLLR

-7689 SAGPAAA
+7689 SAGPAVA
-7696 RAAVESEGRG
+7696 RAAVENKGRG
-7706 QAEGSQSPS
+7706 RAEGSQSPS
-7715 NASQEEGTNTTPTS
+7715 NASQEEGTSTTPTS
-7729 AGRRGEKRDPTPPRS
+7729 AGKRGEKRDPTPPRS